1 MDVQQLHYAPLL
13 NQLHQRAV
21 RSVVSQLA
29 LRSKSL
35 THYLESQYFQ
45 PPGQEGS
52 LLADPVF
59 ESTFGWMPADETM
72 EDLRDKLISSPL
84 VDALSKAPVP
94 FRHQL
99 TAWRTILED
108 KKSLLVSS
116 GTGSGKTECFMVP
129 VLEDLI
135 RQQKST
141 RQSLTGTQAIFLY
154 PLNALI
160 NSQQERLRE
169 WTRGFKGKIRF
180 ALYNGET
187 RHTKYEIQED
197 QLKVP
202 EQALSREAIYEAP
215 PSIMVTNTTMLE
227 YMLIRRKDAPIIEKS
242 QGMLKYIV
250 LDEAHSYIGSQAA
263 ELALLLRR
271 VMQAFNV
278 GPGTDKPV
286 QIIAT
291 SATIGEDSPEG
302 NKELAKFVADLA
314 GVTERDVKVVRGYRQ
329 IPRVSESLIR
339 HEYPTSLTSLKSLS
353 PQDLYQQLCHYRVAQ
368 QLRQA
373 LTHPGRQAVR
383 LSELLNVARRT
394 WPDINH
400 RELLQLLDLMAR
412 SREGELA
419 FTPLR
424 MHGFIRTLAGLWAC
438 SNKQCSHK
446 AHELNQSDW
455 PFGQVWFEQRQYCDC
470 GAPVFE
476 VLRCS
481 GCGSAYLSAKE
492 EMRGDGTN
500 WLVAQPA
507 AAEVDE
513 FALDVDVYSEDE
525 DNDELDNNSQFDRLI
540 ASDGEKYIISLEET
554 TAGKIDSEAQKHYE
568 INLLR
573 PESRGEGRNNS
584 FACVCCGDTQRKN
597 NPLFRPLRLGAP
609 FFLNEIIPTLLEFS
623 PLPQTRE
630 EQLGPFNGR
639 RLLTFT
645 DSRQGTARIS
655 ARLQQDADKAT
666 LRALCY
672 QELANIT
679 EPSAKLSPA
688 HCALLEKVISQFS
701 VLPLKNSIDALKKA
715 MAANEELS
723 PTDIQ
728 ALKIIEPMVSSLST
742 EHAEAMQILQ
752 ANSGNQQKKT
762 MSWQT
767 LSEQLVGSVDLA
779 DRMRGSFKELSGLDL
794 TKQQFA
800 DFCLYSEFGRRPKN
814 AWTLESLGLVAI
826 HYPFIDKV
834 TTCPQDWKTLLP
846 DPDKQLA
853 EWRNLLK
860 ITLDFFI
867 RENSA
872 VFYENEQYPRW
883 MGARF
888 PVKMLQGPDKKN
900 KGQKR
905 DQLWPQIRDR
915 HYNRVI
921 KLLIA
926 VFPAIQPEQAH
937 WKSLV
942 NHLMIEV
949 WDAIRPCLRQFESG
963 YQLDIKQQA
972 EFYSPK
978 QVWRCPYTRRALD
991 VTLLGYSPYLPGS
1004 KEIAPEKAVLIEMPE
1019 LPVRHWRLS
1028 GGGEIAREERLEWLE
1043 SNALI
1048 QHAREEGLWS
1058 TRSDRL
1064 ALKDSW
1070 YRLEEHSAQ
1079 RTPEQNQFNEK
1090 QFKSGKVNVL
1100 NCSTTM
1106 EMGVDI
1112 GGMSLVAMNNVPPA
1126 PANYLQRAG
1135 RAGRRGESA
1144 SAAITLCKNTAHG
1157 MEVFKDP
1164 LWAFNT
1170 TASAPRVRFGSS
1182 SIVQRHVN
1190 ALVLGLFLRAEVP
1203 DATKLSCKWFFEGD
1217 ESQCLRFLH
1226 WLNHQADELADKL
1239 KRLTQGTVLK
1249 SLTATQLLT
1258 RTQAMMQQVDIRWR
1272 SQLAILLENIEALK
1286 ADNSAWEE
1294 TPAGKAIAYQ
1304 LRDYRGAYLFSKLI
1318 SEAFLPGHGFPVGVV
1333 NFNYLTADELEKRRA
1348 IKATQAD
1355 PNEGGESFSRRIEKL
1370 PSRDLPTALREY
1382 APGADVVLGGK
1393 VYRSSGIMLGKVLA
1407 SGQELSG
1414 DHHIPW
1420 FWHCRKCGAG
1430 ATSTTRPVE
1439 CSHCKADIQQL
1450 DVKRYL
1456 QPVGFATDIRYQAH
1470 NDVSMPAQ
1478 LPWKDPRVLVPSSV
1492 WVSLPDAGLGRYR
1505 FSHSGELFHFSEGE
1519 FGHGYAICLSCGRAE
1534 SQTQPQ
1540 RTPENLKNPERENTH
1555 YLLRGGSNDRQGSNK
1570 LCHGHV
1576 HKDLWLGYSSRTDMV
1591 ELQLND
1597 DNGLLIRDEVAARS
1611 LAVALREGLA
1621 HKLGIEN
1628 TELGVTTQQARDIN
1642 GYTGYS
1648 IFIYDNNAGGA
1659 GYAVQLIDHWAD
1671 VFNYARKL
1679 LDCSCDKF
1687 CHHCLLSYDSQHYVN
1702 RLDRHHALTLL
1713 TNVRLQR
1720 LNLAPE
1726 YQFFGDGSR
1735 VETNPLSLR
1744 IAQCLNSEI
1753 YDSCSL
1759 VLAGPQ
1765 EQWDFAQWPL
1775 FKELLQFASSGG
1787 NVELL
1792 VATPLANLTDSSRH
1806 QLSALAAMP
1815 GGRLQVKS
1823 IATAQLMQGKGRWL
1837 AQVTREGQSQQWAA
1851 DDSATVAPGELWG
1864 QSASSPVVTLKGTS
1878 GKTFSGQTLSAEDL
1892 LPALPTGAVR
1902 INLCEQLDGPLE
1914 GFGSR
1919 FWSLVTQQHA
1929 GWKQA
1934 FTRHK
1939 EITHVEYS
1947 DRYLNSPFT
1956 ARLLGEILTEL
1967 VEQGM
1972 AERASLTV
1980 CVKKLD
1986 YNSRQH
1992 DALYNAWLNEEDRQQ
2007 VVTTLLEEGYLG
2019 PAWPGAISWL
2029 TGDNQS
2035 TEHGR
2040 ELTVTFSDGSQ
2051 HYVLLDMGLSYWR
2064 CIEDTFFDFALRVP
2078 QQVERLANTRARA
2091 VAPGNDLRSY
2101 IIAG

>member
-187 RHTKYEIQED
+187 RHTKYEVQED

-394 WPDINH
+394 WPNIDH

-584 FACVCCGDTQRKN
+584 FACVCCGDSQRKN

-672 QELANIT
+672 QELANIN

-688 HCALLEKVISQFS
+688 HCALLESFIAQFS
-701 VLPLKNSIDALKKA
+701 ILPLKNSIDALKKA
-715 MAANEELS
+715 MVANEELS
-723 PTDIQ
+723 PADIQ
-728 ALKIIEPMVSSLST
+728 ALKIIEPMVSSLSPD
-742 EHAEAMQILQ
+742 HAEAMQILQ
-752 ANSGNQQKKT
+752 AHSGNQQKKT

-1048 QHAREEGLWS
+1048 QHAREE
-1058 TRSDRL
+1058 
-1064 ALKDSW
+1064 
-1070 YRLEEHSAQ
+1070 
-1079 RTPEQNQFNEK
+1079 
-1090 QFKSGKVNVL
+1090 
-1100 NCSTTM
+1100 
-1106 EMGVDI
+1106 
-1112 GGMSLVAMNNVPPA
+1112 
-1126 PANYLQRAG
+1126 
-1135 RAGRRGESA
+1135 
-1144 SAAITLCKNTAHG
+1144 
-1157 MEVFKDP
+1157 
-1164 LWAFNT
+1164 
-1170 TASAPRVRFGSS
+1170 
-1182 SIVQRHVN
+1182 
-1190 ALVLGLFLRAEVP
+1190 
-1203 DATKLSCKWFFEGD
+1203 
-1217 ESQCLRFLH
+1217 
-1226 WLNHQADELADKL
+1226 
-1239 KRLTQGTVLK
+1239 
-1249 SLTATQLLT
+1249 
-1258 RTQAMMQQVDIRWR
+1258 
-1272 SQLAILLENIEALK
+1272 
-1286 ADNSAWEE
+1286 
-1294 TPAGKAIAYQ
+1294 
-1304 LRDYRGAYLFSKLI
+1304 
-1318 SEAFLPGHGFPVGVV
+1318 
-1333 NFNYLTADELEKRRA
+1333 
-1348 IKATQAD
+1348 
-1355 PNEGGESFSRRIEKL
+1355 
-1370 PSRDLPTALREY
+1370 
-1382 APGADVVLGGK
+1382 
-1393 VYRSSGIMLGKVLA
+1393 
-1407 SGQELSG
+1407 
-1414 DHHIPW
+1414 
-1420 FWHCRKCGAG
+1420 
-1430 ATSTTRPVE
+1430 
-1439 CSHCKADIQQL
+1439 
-1450 DVKRYL
+1450 
-1456 QPVGFATDIRYQAH
+1456 
-1470 NDVSMPAQ
+1470 
-1478 LPWKDPRVLVPSSV
+1478 
-1492 WVSLPDAGLGRYR
+1492 
-1505 FSHSGELFHFSEGE
+1505 
-1519 FGHGYAICLSCGRAE
+1519 
-1534 SQTQPQ
+1534 
-1540 RTPENLKNPERENTH
+1540 
-1555 YLLRGGSNDRQGSNK
+1555 
-1570 LCHGHV
+1570 
-1576 HKDLWLGYSSRTDMV
+1576 
-1591 ELQLND
+1591 
-1597 DNGLLIRDEVAARS
+1597 
-1611 LAVALREGLA
+1611 
-1621 HKLGIEN
+1621 
-1628 TELGVTTQQARDIN
+1628 
-1642 GYTGYS
+1642 
-1648 IFIYDNNAGGA
+1648 
-1659 GYAVQLIDHWAD
+1659 
-1671 VFNYARKL
+1671 
-1679 LDCSCDKF
+1679 
-1687 CHHCLLSYDSQHYVN
+1687 
-1702 RLDRHHALTLL
+1702 
-1713 TNVRLQR
+1713 
-1720 LNLAPE
+1720 
-1726 YQFFGDGSR
+1726 
-1735 VETNPLSLR
+1735 
-1744 IAQCLNSEI
+1744 
-1753 YDSCSL
+1753 
-1759 VLAGPQ
+1759 
-1765 EQWDFAQWPL
+1765 
-1775 FKELLQFASSGG
+1775 
-1787 NVELL
+1787 
-1792 VATPLANLTDSSRH
+1792 
-1806 QLSALAAMP
+1806 
-1815 GGRLQVKS
+1815 
-1823 IATAQLMQGKGRWL
+1823 
-1837 AQVTREGQSQQWAA
+1837 
-1851 DDSATVAPGELWG
+1851 
-1864 QSASSPVVTLKGTS
+1864 
-1878 GKTFSGQTLSAEDL
+1878 
-1892 LPALPTGAVR
+1892 
-1902 INLCEQLDGPLE
+1902 
-1914 GFGSR
+1914 
-1919 FWSLVTQQHA
+1919 
-1929 GWKQA
+1929 
-1934 FTRHK
+1934 
-1939 EITHVEYS
+1939 
-1947 DRYLNSPFT
+1947 
-1956 ARLLGEILTEL
+1956 
-1967 VEQGM
+1967 
-1972 AERASLTV
+1972 
-1980 CVKKLD
+1980 
-1986 YNSRQH
+1986 
-1992 DALYNAWLNEEDRQQ
+1992 
-2007 VVTTLLEEGYLG
+2007 
-2019 PAWPGAISWL
+2019 
-2029 TGDNQS
+2029 
-2035 TEHGR
+2035 
-2040 ELTVTFSDGSQ
+2040 
-2051 HYVLLDMGLSYWR
+2051 
-2064 CIEDTFFDFALRVP
+2064 
-2078 QQVERLANTRARA
+2078 
-2091 VAPGNDLRSY
+2091 
-2101 IIAG
+2101 

>member
-59 ESTFGWMPADETM
+59 ESTFGWMPEDETM

-728 ALKIIEPMVSSLST
+728 ALKIIEPMVSSLSPD
-742 EHAEAMQILQ
+742 HAEAMQILQ

-1126 PANYLQRAG
+1126 R
-1135 RAGRRGESA
+1135 
-1144 SAAITLCKNTAHG
+1144 
-1157 MEVFKDP
+1157 
-1164 LWAFNT
+1164 
-1170 TASAPRVRFGSS
+1170 
-1182 SIVQRHVN
+1182 
-1190 ALVLGLFLRAEVP
+1190 
-1203 DATKLSCKWFFEGD
+1203 
-1217 ESQCLRFLH
+1217 
-1226 WLNHQADELADKL
+1226 
-1239 KRLTQGTVLK
+1239 
-1249 SLTATQLLT
+1249 
-1258 RTQAMMQQVDIRWR
+1258 
-1272 SQLAILLENIEALK
+1272 
-1286 ADNSAWEE
+1286 
-1294 TPAGKAIAYQ
+1294 
-1304 LRDYRGAYLFSKLI
+1304 
-1318 SEAFLPGHGFPVGVV
+1318 
-1333 NFNYLTADELEKRRA
+1333 
-1348 IKATQAD
+1348 
-1355 PNEGGESFSRRIEKL
+1355 
-1370 PSRDLPTALREY
+1370 
-1382 APGADVVLGGK
+1382 
-1393 VYRSSGIMLGKVLA
+1393 
-1407 SGQELSG
+1407 
-1414 DHHIPW
+1414 
-1420 FWHCRKCGAG
+1420 
-1430 ATSTTRPVE
+1430 
-1439 CSHCKADIQQL
+1439 
-1450 DVKRYL
+1450 
-1456 QPVGFATDIRYQAH
+1456 
-1470 NDVSMPAQ
+1470 
-1478 LPWKDPRVLVPSSV
+1478 
-1492 WVSLPDAGLGRYR
+1492 
-1505 FSHSGELFHFSEGE
+1505 
-1519 FGHGYAICLSCGRAE
+1519 
-1534 SQTQPQ
+1534 
-1540 RTPENLKNPERENTH
+1540 
-1555 YLLRGGSNDRQGSNK
+1555 
-1570 LCHGHV
+1570 
-1576 HKDLWLGYSSRTDMV
+1576 
-1591 ELQLND
+1591 
-1597 DNGLLIRDEVAARS
+1597 
-1611 LAVALREGLA
+1611 
-1621 HKLGIEN
+1621 
-1628 TELGVTTQQARDIN
+1628 
-1642 GYTGYS
+1642 
-1648 IFIYDNNAGGA
+1648 
-1659 GYAVQLIDHWAD
+1659 
-1671 VFNYARKL
+1671 
-1679 LDCSCDKF
+1679 
-1687 CHHCLLSYDSQHYVN
+1687 
-1702 RLDRHHALTLL
+1702 
-1713 TNVRLQR
+1713 
-1720 LNLAPE
+1720 
-1726 YQFFGDGSR
+1726 
-1735 VETNPLSLR
+1735 
-1744 IAQCLNSEI
+1744 
-1753 YDSCSL
+1753 
-1759 VLAGPQ
+1759 
-1765 EQWDFAQWPL
+1765 
-1775 FKELLQFASSGG
+1775 
-1787 NVELL
+1787 
-1792 VATPLANLTDSSRH
+1792 
-1806 QLSALAAMP
+1806 
-1815 GGRLQVKS
+1815 
-1823 IATAQLMQGKGRWL
+1823 
-1837 AQVTREGQSQQWAA
+1837 
-1851 DDSATVAPGELWG
+1851 
-1864 QSASSPVVTLKGTS
+1864 
-1878 GKTFSGQTLSAEDL
+1878 
-1892 LPALPTGAVR
+1892 
-1902 INLCEQLDGPLE
+1902 
-1914 GFGSR
+1914 
-1919 FWSLVTQQHA
+1919 
-1929 GWKQA
+1929 
-1934 FTRHK
+1934 
-1939 EITHVEYS
+1939 
-1947 DRYLNSPFT
+1947 
-1956 ARLLGEILTEL
+1956 
-1967 VEQGM
+1967 
-1972 AERASLTV
+1972 
-1980 CVKKLD
+1980 
-1986 YNSRQH
+1986 
-1992 DALYNAWLNEEDRQQ
+1992 
-2007 VVTTLLEEGYLG
+2007 
-2019 PAWPGAISWL
+2019 
-2029 TGDNQS
+2029 
-2035 TEHGR
+2035 
-2040 ELTVTFSDGSQ
+2040 
-2051 HYVLLDMGLSYWR
+2051 
-2064 CIEDTFFDFALRVP
+2064 
-2078 QQVERLANTRARA
+2078 
-2091 VAPGNDLRSY
+2091 
-2101 IIAG
+2101 

>member
-1100 NCSTTM
+1100 N
-1106 EMGVDI
+1106 
-1112 GGMSLVAMNNVPPA
+1112 
-1126 PANYLQRAG
+1126 
-1135 RAGRRGESA
+1135 
-1144 SAAITLCKNTAHG
+1144 
-1157 MEVFKDP
+1157 
-1164 LWAFNT
+1164 
-1170 TASAPRVRFGSS
+1170 
-1182 SIVQRHVN
+1182 
-1190 ALVLGLFLRAEVP
+1190 
-1203 DATKLSCKWFFEGD
+1203 
-1217 ESQCLRFLH
+1217 
-1226 WLNHQADELADKL
+1226 
-1239 KRLTQGTVLK
+1239 
-1249 SLTATQLLT
+1249 
-1258 RTQAMMQQVDIRWR
+1258 
-1272 SQLAILLENIEALK
+1272 
-1286 ADNSAWEE
+1286 
-1294 TPAGKAIAYQ
+1294 
-1304 LRDYRGAYLFSKLI
+1304 
-1318 SEAFLPGHGFPVGVV
+1318 
-1333 NFNYLTADELEKRRA
+1333 
-1348 IKATQAD
+1348 
-1355 PNEGGESFSRRIEKL
+1355 
-1370 PSRDLPTALREY
+1370 
-1382 APGADVVLGGK
+1382 
-1393 VYRSSGIMLGKVLA
+1393 
-1407 SGQELSG
+1407 
-1414 DHHIPW
+1414 
-1420 FWHCRKCGAG
+1420 
-1430 ATSTTRPVE
+1430 
-1439 CSHCKADIQQL
+1439 
-1450 DVKRYL
+1450 
-1456 QPVGFATDIRYQAH
+1456 
-1470 NDVSMPAQ
+1470 
-1478 LPWKDPRVLVPSSV
+1478 
-1492 WVSLPDAGLGRYR
+1492 
-1505 FSHSGELFHFSEGE
+1505 
-1519 FGHGYAICLSCGRAE
+1519 
-1534 SQTQPQ
+1534 
-1540 RTPENLKNPERENTH
+1540 
-1555 YLLRGGSNDRQGSNK
+1555 
-1570 LCHGHV
+1570 
-1576 HKDLWLGYSSRTDMV
+1576 
-1591 ELQLND
+1591 
-1597 DNGLLIRDEVAARS
+1597 
-1611 LAVALREGLA
+1611 
-1621 HKLGIEN
+1621 
-1628 TELGVTTQQARDIN
+1628 
-1642 GYTGYS
+1642 
-1648 IFIYDNNAGGA
+1648 
-1659 GYAVQLIDHWAD
+1659 
-1671 VFNYARKL
+1671 
-1679 LDCSCDKF
+1679 
-1687 CHHCLLSYDSQHYVN
+1687 
-1702 RLDRHHALTLL
+1702 
-1713 TNVRLQR
+1713 
-1720 LNLAPE
+1720 
-1726 YQFFGDGSR
+1726 
-1735 VETNPLSLR
+1735 
-1744 IAQCLNSEI
+1744 
-1753 YDSCSL
+1753 
-1759 VLAGPQ
+1759 
-1765 EQWDFAQWPL
+1765 
-1775 FKELLQFASSGG
+1775 
-1787 NVELL
+1787 
-1792 VATPLANLTDSSRH
+1792 
-1806 QLSALAAMP
+1806 
-1815 GGRLQVKS
+1815 
-1823 IATAQLMQGKGRWL
+1823 
-1837 AQVTREGQSQQWAA
+1837 
-1851 DDSATVAPGELWG
+1851 
-1864 QSASSPVVTLKGTS
+1864 
-1878 GKTFSGQTLSAEDL
+1878 
-1892 LPALPTGAVR
+1892 
-1902 INLCEQLDGPLE
+1902 
-1914 GFGSR
+1914 
-1919 FWSLVTQQHA
+1919 
-1929 GWKQA
+1929 
-1934 FTRHK
+1934 
-1939 EITHVEYS
+1939 
-1947 DRYLNSPFT
+1947 
-1956 ARLLGEILTEL
+1956 
-1967 VEQGM
+1967 
-1972 AERASLTV
+1972 
-1980 CVKKLD
+1980 
-1986 YNSRQH
+1986 
-1992 DALYNAWLNEEDRQQ
+1992 
-2007 VVTTLLEEGYLG
+2007 
-2019 PAWPGAISWL
+2019 
-2029 TGDNQS
+2029 
-2035 TEHGR
+2035 
-2040 ELTVTFSDGSQ
+2040 
-2051 HYVLLDMGLSYWR
+2051 
-2064 CIEDTFFDFALRVP
+2064 
-2078 QQVERLANTRARA
+2078 
-2091 VAPGNDLRSY
+2091 
-2101 IIAG
+2101 

>member
-1100 NCSTTM
+1100 
-1106 EMGVDI
+1106 
-1112 GGMSLVAMNNVPPA
+1112 
-1126 PANYLQRAG
+1126 
-1135 RAGRRGESA
+1135 
-1144 SAAITLCKNTAHG
+1144 
-1157 MEVFKDP
+1157 
-1164 LWAFNT
+1164 
-1170 TASAPRVRFGSS
+1170 
-1182 SIVQRHVN
+1182 
-1190 ALVLGLFLRAEVP
+1190 
-1203 DATKLSCKWFFEGD
+1203 
-1217 ESQCLRFLH
+1217 
-1226 WLNHQADELADKL
+1226 
-1239 KRLTQGTVLK
+1239 
-1249 SLTATQLLT
+1249 
-1258 RTQAMMQQVDIRWR
+1258 
-1272 SQLAILLENIEALK
+1272 
-1286 ADNSAWEE
+1286 
-1294 TPAGKAIAYQ
+1294 
-1304 LRDYRGAYLFSKLI
+1304 
-1318 SEAFLPGHGFPVGVV
+1318 
-1333 NFNYLTADELEKRRA
+1333 
-1348 IKATQAD
+1348 
-1355 PNEGGESFSRRIEKL
+1355 
-1370 PSRDLPTALREY
+1370 
-1382 APGADVVLGGK
+1382 
-1393 VYRSSGIMLGKVLA
+1393 
-1407 SGQELSG
+1407 
-1414 DHHIPW
+1414 
-1420 FWHCRKCGAG
+1420 
-1430 ATSTTRPVE
+1430 
-1439 CSHCKADIQQL
+1439 
-1450 DVKRYL
+1450 
-1456 QPVGFATDIRYQAH
+1456 
-1470 NDVSMPAQ
+1470 
-1478 LPWKDPRVLVPSSV
+1478 
-1492 WVSLPDAGLGRYR
+1492 
-1505 FSHSGELFHFSEGE
+1505 
-1519 FGHGYAICLSCGRAE
+1519 
-1534 SQTQPQ
+1534 
-1540 RTPENLKNPERENTH
+1540 
-1555 YLLRGGSNDRQGSNK
+1555 
-1570 LCHGHV
+1570 
-1576 HKDLWLGYSSRTDMV
+1576 
-1591 ELQLND
+1591 
-1597 DNGLLIRDEVAARS
+1597 
-1611 LAVALREGLA
+1611 
-1621 HKLGIEN
+1621 
-1628 TELGVTTQQARDIN
+1628 
-1642 GYTGYS
+1642 
-1648 IFIYDNNAGGA
+1648 
-1659 GYAVQLIDHWAD
+1659 
-1671 VFNYARKL
+1671 
-1679 LDCSCDKF
+1679 
-1687 CHHCLLSYDSQHYVN
+1687 
-1702 RLDRHHALTLL
+1702 
-1713 TNVRLQR
+1713 
-1720 LNLAPE
+1720 
-1726 YQFFGDGSR
+1726 
-1735 VETNPLSLR
+1735 
-1744 IAQCLNSEI
+1744 
-1753 YDSCSL
+1753 
-1759 VLAGPQ
+1759 
-1765 EQWDFAQWPL
+1765 
-1775 FKELLQFASSGG
+1775 
-1787 NVELL
+1787 
-1792 VATPLANLTDSSRH
+1792 
-1806 QLSALAAMP
+1806 
-1815 GGRLQVKS
+1815 
-1823 IATAQLMQGKGRWL
+1823 
-1837 AQVTREGQSQQWAA
+1837 
-1851 DDSATVAPGELWG
+1851 
-1864 QSASSPVVTLKGTS
+1864 
-1878 GKTFSGQTLSAEDL
+1878 
-1892 LPALPTGAVR
+1892 
-1902 INLCEQLDGPLE
+1902 
-1914 GFGSR
+1914 
-1919 FWSLVTQQHA
+1919 
-1929 GWKQA
+1929 
-1934 FTRHK
+1934 
-1939 EITHVEYS
+1939 
-1947 DRYLNSPFT
+1947 
-1956 ARLLGEILTEL
+1956 
-1967 VEQGM
+1967 
-1972 AERASLTV
+1972 
-1980 CVKKLD
+1980 
-1986 YNSRQH
+1986 
-1992 DALYNAWLNEEDRQQ
+1992 
-2007 VVTTLLEEGYLG
+2007 
-2019 PAWPGAISWL
+2019 
-2029 TGDNQS
+2029 
-2035 TEHGR
+2035 
-2040 ELTVTFSDGSQ
+2040 
-2051 HYVLLDMGLSYWR
+2051 
-2064 CIEDTFFDFALRVP
+2064 
-2078 QQVERLANTRARA
+2078 
-2091 VAPGNDLRSY
+2091 
-2101 IIAG
+2101 

>member
-1090 QFKSGKVNVL
+1090 QFKSGKVNV
-1100 NCSTTM
+1100 
-1106 EMGVDI
+1106 
-1112 GGMSLVAMNNVPPA
+1112 
-1126 PANYLQRAG
+1126 
-1135 RAGRRGESA
+1135 
-1144 SAAITLCKNTAHG
+1144 
-1157 MEVFKDP
+1157 
-1164 LWAFNT
+1164 
-1170 TASAPRVRFGSS
+1170 
-1182 SIVQRHVN
+1182 
-1190 ALVLGLFLRAEVP
+1190 
-1203 DATKLSCKWFFEGD
+1203 
-1217 ESQCLRFLH
+1217 
-1226 WLNHQADELADKL
+1226 
-1239 KRLTQGTVLK
+1239 
-1249 SLTATQLLT
+1249 
-1258 RTQAMMQQVDIRWR
+1258 
-1272 SQLAILLENIEALK
+1272 
-1286 ADNSAWEE
+1286 
-1294 TPAGKAIAYQ
+1294 
-1304 LRDYRGAYLFSKLI
+1304 
-1318 SEAFLPGHGFPVGVV
+1318 
-1333 NFNYLTADELEKRRA
+1333 
-1348 IKATQAD
+1348 
-1355 PNEGGESFSRRIEKL
+1355 
-1370 PSRDLPTALREY
+1370 
-1382 APGADVVLGGK
+1382 
-1393 VYRSSGIMLGKVLA
+1393 
-1407 SGQELSG
+1407 
-1414 DHHIPW
+1414 
-1420 FWHCRKCGAG
+1420 
-1430 ATSTTRPVE
+1430 
-1439 CSHCKADIQQL
+1439 
-1450 DVKRYL
+1450 
-1456 QPVGFATDIRYQAH
+1456 
-1470 NDVSMPAQ
+1470 
-1478 LPWKDPRVLVPSSV
+1478 
-1492 WVSLPDAGLGRYR
+1492 
-1505 FSHSGELFHFSEGE
+1505 
-1519 FGHGYAICLSCGRAE
+1519 
-1534 SQTQPQ
+1534 
-1540 RTPENLKNPERENTH
+1540 
-1555 YLLRGGSNDRQGSNK
+1555 
-1570 LCHGHV
+1570 
-1576 HKDLWLGYSSRTDMV
+1576 
-1591 ELQLND
+1591 
-1597 DNGLLIRDEVAARS
+1597 
-1611 LAVALREGLA
+1611 
-1621 HKLGIEN
+1621 
-1628 TELGVTTQQARDIN
+1628 
-1642 GYTGYS
+1642 
-1648 IFIYDNNAGGA
+1648 
-1659 GYAVQLIDHWAD
+1659 
-1671 VFNYARKL
+1671 
-1679 LDCSCDKF
+1679 
-1687 CHHCLLSYDSQHYVN
+1687 
-1702 RLDRHHALTLL
+1702 
-1713 TNVRLQR
+1713 
-1720 LNLAPE
+1720 
-1726 YQFFGDGSR
+1726 
-1735 VETNPLSLR
+1735 
-1744 IAQCLNSEI
+1744 
-1753 YDSCSL
+1753 
-1759 VLAGPQ
+1759 
-1765 EQWDFAQWPL
+1765 
-1775 FKELLQFASSGG
+1775 
-1787 NVELL
+1787 
-1792 VATPLANLTDSSRH
+1792 
-1806 QLSALAAMP
+1806 
-1815 GGRLQVKS
+1815 
-1823 IATAQLMQGKGRWL
+1823 
-1837 AQVTREGQSQQWAA
+1837 
-1851 DDSATVAPGELWG
+1851 
-1864 QSASSPVVTLKGTS
+1864 
-1878 GKTFSGQTLSAEDL
+1878 
-1892 LPALPTGAVR
+1892 
-1902 INLCEQLDGPLE
+1902 
-1914 GFGSR
+1914 
-1919 FWSLVTQQHA
+1919 
-1929 GWKQA
+1929 
-1934 FTRHK
+1934 
-1939 EITHVEYS
+1939 
-1947 DRYLNSPFT
+1947 
-1956 ARLLGEILTEL
+1956 
-1967 VEQGM
+1967 
-1972 AERASLTV
+1972 
-1980 CVKKLD
+1980 
-1986 YNSRQH
+1986 
-1992 DALYNAWLNEEDRQQ
+1992 
-2007 VVTTLLEEGYLG
+2007 
-2019 PAWPGAISWL
+2019 
-2029 TGDNQS
+2029 
-2035 TEHGR
+2035 
-2040 ELTVTFSDGSQ
+2040 
-2051 HYVLLDMGLSYWR
+2051 
-2064 CIEDTFFDFALRVP
+2064 
-2078 QQVERLANTRARA
+2078 
-2091 VAPGNDLRSY
+2091 
-2101 IIAG
+2101 

>member
-728 ALKIIEPMVSSLST
+728 ALKIIEPMVSSLSPD
-742 EHAEAMQILQ
+742 HAEAMQILQ

-1112 GGMSLVAMNNVPPA
+1112 GGMSLVAMNNVPP
-1126 PANYLQRAG
+1126 
-1135 RAGRRGESA
+1135 
-1144 SAAITLCKNTAHG
+1144 
-1157 MEVFKDP
+1157 
-1164 LWAFNT
+1164 
-1170 TASAPRVRFGSS
+1170 
-1182 SIVQRHVN
+1182 
-1190 ALVLGLFLRAEVP
+1190 
-1203 DATKLSCKWFFEGD
+1203 
-1217 ESQCLRFLH
+1217 
-1226 WLNHQADELADKL
+1226 
-1239 KRLTQGTVLK
+1239 
-1249 SLTATQLLT
+1249 
-1258 RTQAMMQQVDIRWR
+1258 
-1272 SQLAILLENIEALK
+1272 
-1286 ADNSAWEE
+1286 
-1294 TPAGKAIAYQ
+1294 
-1304 LRDYRGAYLFSKLI
+1304 
-1318 SEAFLPGHGFPVGVV
+1318 
-1333 NFNYLTADELEKRRA
+1333 
-1348 IKATQAD
+1348 
-1355 PNEGGESFSRRIEKL
+1355 
-1370 PSRDLPTALREY
+1370 
-1382 APGADVVLGGK
+1382 
-1393 VYRSSGIMLGKVLA
+1393 
-1407 SGQELSG
+1407 
-1414 DHHIPW
+1414 
-1420 FWHCRKCGAG
+1420 
-1430 ATSTTRPVE
+1430 
-1439 CSHCKADIQQL
+1439 
-1450 DVKRYL
+1450 
-1456 QPVGFATDIRYQAH
+1456 
-1470 NDVSMPAQ
+1470 
-1478 LPWKDPRVLVPSSV
+1478 
-1492 WVSLPDAGLGRYR
+1492 
-1505 FSHSGELFHFSEGE
+1505 
-1519 FGHGYAICLSCGRAE
+1519 
-1534 SQTQPQ
+1534 
-1540 RTPENLKNPERENTH
+1540 
-1555 YLLRGGSNDRQGSNK
+1555 
-1570 LCHGHV
+1570 
-1576 HKDLWLGYSSRTDMV
+1576 
-1591 ELQLND
+1591 
-1597 DNGLLIRDEVAARS
+1597 
-1611 LAVALREGLA
+1611 
-1621 HKLGIEN
+1621 
-1628 TELGVTTQQARDIN
+1628 
-1642 GYTGYS
+1642 
-1648 IFIYDNNAGGA
+1648 
-1659 GYAVQLIDHWAD
+1659 
-1671 VFNYARKL
+1671 
-1679 LDCSCDKF
+1679 
-1687 CHHCLLSYDSQHYVN
+1687 
-1702 RLDRHHALTLL
+1702 
-1713 TNVRLQR
+1713 
-1720 LNLAPE
+1720 
-1726 YQFFGDGSR
+1726 
-1735 VETNPLSLR
+1735 
-1744 IAQCLNSEI
+1744 
-1753 YDSCSL
+1753 
-1759 VLAGPQ
+1759 
-1765 EQWDFAQWPL
+1765 
-1775 FKELLQFASSGG
+1775 
-1787 NVELL
+1787 
-1792 VATPLANLTDSSRH
+1792 
-1806 QLSALAAMP
+1806 
-1815 GGRLQVKS
+1815 
-1823 IATAQLMQGKGRWL
+1823 
-1837 AQVTREGQSQQWAA
+1837 
-1851 DDSATVAPGELWG
+1851 
-1864 QSASSPVVTLKGTS
+1864 
-1878 GKTFSGQTLSAEDL
+1878 
-1892 LPALPTGAVR
+1892 
-1902 INLCEQLDGPLE
+1902 
-1914 GFGSR
+1914 
-1919 FWSLVTQQHA
+1919 
-1929 GWKQA
+1929 
-1934 FTRHK
+1934 
-1939 EITHVEYS
+1939 
-1947 DRYLNSPFT
+1947 
-1956 ARLLGEILTEL
+1956 
-1967 VEQGM
+1967 
-1972 AERASLTV
+1972 
-1980 CVKKLD
+1980 
-1986 YNSRQH
+1986 
-1992 DALYNAWLNEEDRQQ
+1992 
-2007 VVTTLLEEGYLG
+2007 
-2019 PAWPGAISWL
+2019 
-2029 TGDNQS
+2029 
-2035 TEHGR
+2035 
-2040 ELTVTFSDGSQ
+2040 
-2051 HYVLLDMGLSYWR
+2051 
-2064 CIEDTFFDFALRVP
+2064 
-2078 QQVERLANTRARA
+2078 
-2091 VAPGNDLRSY
+2091 
-2101 IIAG
+2101 

>member
-728 ALKIIEPMVSSLST
+728 ALKIIEPMVSSLSPD
-742 EHAEAMQILQ
+742 HAEAMQILQ

-1106 EMGVDI
+1106 EMGWI
-1112 GGMSLVAMNNVPPA
+1112 LVV
-1126 PANYLQRAG
+1126 
-1135 RAGRRGESA
+1135 
-1144 SAAITLCKNTAHG
+1144 
-1157 MEVFKDP
+1157 
-1164 LWAFNT
+1164 
-1170 TASAPRVRFGSS
+1170 
-1182 SIVQRHVN
+1182 
-1190 ALVLGLFLRAEVP
+1190 
-1203 DATKLSCKWFFEGD
+1203 
-1217 ESQCLRFLH
+1217 
-1226 WLNHQADELADKL
+1226 
-1239 KRLTQGTVLK
+1239 
-1249 SLTATQLLT
+1249 
-1258 RTQAMMQQVDIRWR
+1258 
-1272 SQLAILLENIEALK
+1272 
-1286 ADNSAWEE
+1286 
-1294 TPAGKAIAYQ
+1294 
-1304 LRDYRGAYLFSKLI
+1304 
-1318 SEAFLPGHGFPVGVV
+1318 
-1333 NFNYLTADELEKRRA
+1333 
-1348 IKATQAD
+1348 
-1355 PNEGGESFSRRIEKL
+1355 
-1370 PSRDLPTALREY
+1370 
-1382 APGADVVLGGK
+1382 
-1393 VYRSSGIMLGKVLA
+1393 
-1407 SGQELSG
+1407 
-1414 DHHIPW
+1414 
-1420 FWHCRKCGAG
+1420 
-1430 ATSTTRPVE
+1430 
-1439 CSHCKADIQQL
+1439 
-1450 DVKRYL
+1450 
-1456 QPVGFATDIRYQAH
+1456 
-1470 NDVSMPAQ
+1470 
-1478 LPWKDPRVLVPSSV
+1478 
-1492 WVSLPDAGLGRYR
+1492 
-1505 FSHSGELFHFSEGE
+1505 
-1519 FGHGYAICLSCGRAE
+1519 
-1534 SQTQPQ
+1534 
-1540 RTPENLKNPERENTH
+1540 
-1555 YLLRGGSNDRQGSNK
+1555 
-1570 LCHGHV
+1570 
-1576 HKDLWLGYSSRTDMV
+1576 
-1591 ELQLND
+1591 
-1597 DNGLLIRDEVAARS
+1597 
-1611 LAVALREGLA
+1611 
-1621 HKLGIEN
+1621 
-1628 TELGVTTQQARDIN
+1628 
-1642 GYTGYS
+1642 
-1648 IFIYDNNAGGA
+1648 
-1659 GYAVQLIDHWAD
+1659 
-1671 VFNYARKL
+1671 
-1679 LDCSCDKF
+1679 
-1687 CHHCLLSYDSQHYVN
+1687 
-1702 RLDRHHALTLL
+1702 
-1713 TNVRLQR
+1713 
-1720 LNLAPE
+1720 
-1726 YQFFGDGSR
+1726 
-1735 VETNPLSLR
+1735 
-1744 IAQCLNSEI
+1744 
-1753 YDSCSL
+1753 
-1759 VLAGPQ
+1759 
-1765 EQWDFAQWPL
+1765 
-1775 FKELLQFASSGG
+1775 
-1787 NVELL
+1787 
-1792 VATPLANLTDSSRH
+1792 
-1806 QLSALAAMP
+1806 
-1815 GGRLQVKS
+1815 
-1823 IATAQLMQGKGRWL
+1823 
-1837 AQVTREGQSQQWAA
+1837 
-1851 DDSATVAPGELWG
+1851 
-1864 QSASSPVVTLKGTS
+1864 
-1878 GKTFSGQTLSAEDL
+1878 
-1892 LPALPTGAVR
+1892 
-1902 INLCEQLDGPLE
+1902 
-1914 GFGSR
+1914 
-1919 FWSLVTQQHA
+1919 
-1929 GWKQA
+1929 
-1934 FTRHK
+1934 
-1939 EITHVEYS
+1939 
-1947 DRYLNSPFT
+1947 
-1956 ARLLGEILTEL
+1956 
-1967 VEQGM
+1967 
-1972 AERASLTV
+1972 
-1980 CVKKLD
+1980 
-1986 YNSRQH
+1986 
-1992 DALYNAWLNEEDRQQ
+1992 
-2007 VVTTLLEEGYLG
+2007 
-2019 PAWPGAISWL
+2019 
-2029 TGDNQS
+2029 
-2035 TEHGR
+2035 
-2040 ELTVTFSDGSQ
+2040 
-2051 HYVLLDMGLSYWR
+2051 
-2064 CIEDTFFDFALRVP
+2064 
-2078 QQVERLANTRARA
+2078 
-2091 VAPGNDLRSY
+2091 
-2101 IIAG
+2101 

>member
-187 RHTKYEIQED
+187 RHTKYEVQED

-492 EMRGDGTN
+492 EVRGDGTN

-540 ASDGEKYIISLEET
+540 AIDGEKYIISLEET

-672 QELANIT
+672 QELANIN

-688 HCALLEKVISQFS
+688 HCALLESFITQFS
-701 VLPLKNSIDALKKA
+701 ILPLKNSIDALKKA
-715 MAANEELS
+715 MVANEELS
-723 PTDIQ
+723 PADIQ
-728 ALKIIEPMVSSLST
+728 ALKIIEPMVSSLSPD
-742 EHAEAMQILQ
+742 HAEAMQILQ

-1070 YRLEEHSAQ
+1070 YRLEE
-1079 RTPEQNQFNEK
+1079 
-1090 QFKSGKVNVL
+1090 
-1100 NCSTTM
+1100 
-1106 EMGVDI
+1106 
-1112 GGMSLVAMNNVPPA
+1112 
-1126 PANYLQRAG
+1126 
-1135 RAGRRGESA
+1135 
-1144 SAAITLCKNTAHG
+1144 
-1157 MEVFKDP
+1157 
-1164 LWAFNT
+1164 
-1170 TASAPRVRFGSS
+1170 
-1182 SIVQRHVN
+1182 
-1190 ALVLGLFLRAEVP
+1190 
-1203 DATKLSCKWFFEGD
+1203 
-1217 ESQCLRFLH
+1217 
-1226 WLNHQADELADKL
+1226 
-1239 KRLTQGTVLK
+1239 
-1249 SLTATQLLT
+1249 
-1258 RTQAMMQQVDIRWR
+1258 
-1272 SQLAILLENIEALK
+1272 
-1286 ADNSAWEE
+1286 
-1294 TPAGKAIAYQ
+1294 
-1304 LRDYRGAYLFSKLI
+1304 
-1318 SEAFLPGHGFPVGVV
+1318 
-1333 NFNYLTADELEKRRA
+1333 
-1348 IKATQAD
+1348 
-1355 PNEGGESFSRRIEKL
+1355 
-1370 PSRDLPTALREY
+1370 
-1382 APGADVVLGGK
+1382 
-1393 VYRSSGIMLGKVLA
+1393 
-1407 SGQELSG
+1407 
-1414 DHHIPW
+1414 
-1420 FWHCRKCGAG
+1420 
-1430 ATSTTRPVE
+1430 
-1439 CSHCKADIQQL
+1439 
-1450 DVKRYL
+1450 
-1456 QPVGFATDIRYQAH
+1456 
-1470 NDVSMPAQ
+1470 
-1478 LPWKDPRVLVPSSV
+1478 
-1492 WVSLPDAGLGRYR
+1492 
-1505 FSHSGELFHFSEGE
+1505 
-1519 FGHGYAICLSCGRAE
+1519 
-1534 SQTQPQ
+1534 
-1540 RTPENLKNPERENTH
+1540 
-1555 YLLRGGSNDRQGSNK
+1555 
-1570 LCHGHV
+1570 
-1576 HKDLWLGYSSRTDMV
+1576 
-1591 ELQLND
+1591 
-1597 DNGLLIRDEVAARS
+1597 
-1611 LAVALREGLA
+1611 
-1621 HKLGIEN
+1621 
-1628 TELGVTTQQARDIN
+1628 
-1642 GYTGYS
+1642 
-1648 IFIYDNNAGGA
+1648 
-1659 GYAVQLIDHWAD
+1659 
-1671 VFNYARKL
+1671 
-1679 LDCSCDKF
+1679 
-1687 CHHCLLSYDSQHYVN
+1687 
-1702 RLDRHHALTLL
+1702 
-1713 TNVRLQR
+1713 
-1720 LNLAPE
+1720 
-1726 YQFFGDGSR
+1726 
-1735 VETNPLSLR
+1735 
-1744 IAQCLNSEI
+1744 
-1753 YDSCSL
+1753 
-1759 VLAGPQ
+1759 
-1765 EQWDFAQWPL
+1765 
-1775 FKELLQFASSGG
+1775 
-1787 NVELL
+1787 
-1792 VATPLANLTDSSRH
+1792 
-1806 QLSALAAMP
+1806 
-1815 GGRLQVKS
+1815 
-1823 IATAQLMQGKGRWL
+1823 
-1837 AQVTREGQSQQWAA
+1837 
-1851 DDSATVAPGELWG
+1851 
-1864 QSASSPVVTLKGTS
+1864 
-1878 GKTFSGQTLSAEDL
+1878 
-1892 LPALPTGAVR
+1892 
-1902 INLCEQLDGPLE
+1902 
-1914 GFGSR
+1914 
-1919 FWSLVTQQHA
+1919 
-1929 GWKQA
+1929 
-1934 FTRHK
+1934 
-1939 EITHVEYS
+1939 
-1947 DRYLNSPFT
+1947 
-1956 ARLLGEILTEL
+1956 
-1967 VEQGM
+1967 
-1972 AERASLTV
+1972 
-1980 CVKKLD
+1980 
-1986 YNSRQH
+1986 
-1992 DALYNAWLNEEDRQQ
+1992 
-2007 VVTTLLEEGYLG
+2007 
-2019 PAWPGAISWL
+2019 
-2029 TGDNQS
+2029 
-2035 TEHGR
+2035 
-2040 ELTVTFSDGSQ
+2040 
-2051 HYVLLDMGLSYWR
+2051 
-2064 CIEDTFFDFALRVP
+2064 
-2078 QQVERLANTRARA
+2078 
-2091 VAPGNDLRSY
+2091 
-2101 IIAG
+2101 

>member
-728 ALKIIEPMVSSLST
+728 ALKIIEPMVSSLSPD
-742 EHAEAMQILQ
+742 HAEAMQIIQ

-1112 GGMSLVAMNNVPPA
+1112 GGMSLVAMN
-1126 PANYLQRAG
+1126 QR
-1135 RAGRRGESA
+1135 
-1144 SAAITLCKNTAHG
+1144 
-1157 MEVFKDP
+1157 
-1164 LWAFNT
+1164 
-1170 TASAPRVRFGSS
+1170 SS
-1182 SIVQRHVN
+1182 SS
-1190 ALVLGLFLRAEVP
+1190 GKLFA
-1203 DATKLSCKWFFEGD
+1203 AC
-1217 ESQCLRFLH
+1217 
-1226 WLNHQADELADKL
+1226 
-1239 KRLTQGTVLK
+1239 
-1249 SLTATQLLT
+1249 
-1258 RTQAMMQQVDIRWR
+1258 R
-1272 SQLAILLENIEALK
+1272 S
-1286 ADNSAWEE
+1286 
-1294 TPAGKAIAYQ
+1294 
-1304 LRDYRGAYLFSKLI
+1304 RGASW
-1318 SEAFLPGHGFPVGVV
+1318 
-1333 NFNYLTADELEKRRA
+1333 
-1348 IKATQAD
+1348 
-1355 PNEGGESFSRRIEKL
+1355 
-1370 PSRDLPTALREY
+1370 RE
-1382 APGADVVLGGK
+1382 
-1393 VYRSSGIMLGKVLA
+1393 
-1407 SGQELSG
+1407 
-1414 DHHIPW
+1414 
-1420 FWHCRKCGAG
+1420 C
-1430 ATSTTRPVE
+1430 
-1439 CSHCKADIQQL
+1439 
-1450 DVKRYL
+1450 
-1456 QPVGFATDIRYQAH
+1456 
-1470 NDVSMPAQ
+1470 
-1478 LPWKDPRVLVPSSV
+1478 
-1492 WVSLPDAGLGRYR
+1492 
-1505 FSHSGELFHFSEGE
+1505 
-1519 FGHGYAICLSCGRAE
+1519 ICC
-1534 SQTQPQ
+1534 
-1540 RTPENLKNPERENTH
+1540 
-1555 YLLRGGSNDRQGSNK
+1555 
-1570 LCHGHV
+1570 
-1576 HKDLWLGYSSRTDMV
+1576 
-1591 ELQLND
+1591 
-1597 DNGLLIRDEVAARS
+1597 
-1611 LAVALREGLA
+1611 
-1621 HKLGIEN
+1621 
-1628 TELGVTTQQARDIN
+1628 
-1642 GYTGYS
+1642 
-1648 IFIYDNNAGGA
+1648 
-1659 GYAVQLIDHWAD
+1659 
-1671 VFNYARKL
+1671 
-1679 LDCSCDKF
+1679 
-1687 CHHCLLSYDSQHYVN
+1687 HYV
-1702 RLDRHHALTLL
+1702 
-1713 TNVRLQR
+1713 
-1720 LNLAPE
+1720 
-1726 YQFFGDGSR
+1726 
-1735 VETNPLSLR
+1735 
-1744 IAQCLNSEI
+1744 
-1753 YDSCSL
+1753 
-1759 VLAGPQ
+1759 
-1765 EQWDFAQWPL
+1765 
-1775 FKELLQFASSGG
+1775 
-1787 NVELL
+1787 
-1792 VATPLANLTDSSRH
+1792 
-1806 QLSALAAMP
+1806 M
-1815 GGRLQVKS
+1815 
-1823 IATAQLMQGKGRWL
+1823 
-1837 AQVTREGQSQQWAA
+1837 
-1851 DDSATVAPGELWG
+1851 
-1864 QSASSPVVTLKGTS
+1864 
-1878 GKTFSGQTLSAEDL
+1878 
-1892 LPALPTGAVR
+1892 
-1902 INLCEQLDGPLE
+1902 
-1914 GFGSR
+1914 
-1919 FWSLVTQQHA
+1919 
-1929 GWKQA
+1929 
-1934 FTRHK
+1934 
-1939 EITHVEYS
+1939 
-1947 DRYLNSPFT
+1947 
-1956 ARLLGEILTEL
+1956 
-1967 VEQGM
+1967 
-1972 AERASLTV
+1972 
-1980 CVKKLD
+1980 
-1986 YNSRQH
+1986 
-1992 DALYNAWLNEEDRQQ
+1992 
-2007 VVTTLLEEGYLG
+2007 
-2019 PAWPGAISWL
+2019 
-2029 TGDNQS
+2029 
-2035 TEHGR
+2035 
-2040 ELTVTFSDGSQ
+2040 
-2051 HYVLLDMGLSYWR
+2051 
-2064 CIEDTFFDFALRVP
+2064 
-2078 QQVERLANTRARA
+2078 
-2091 VAPGNDLRSY
+2091 
-2101 IIAG
+2101 

>member
-728 ALKIIEPMVSSLST
+728 ALKIIEPMVSSLSPD
-742 EHAEAMQILQ
+742 HAEAMQILQ

-963 YQLDIKQQA
+963 
-972 EFYSPK
+972 
-978 QVWRCPYTRRALD
+978 V
-991 VTLLGYSPYLPGS
+991 
-1004 KEIAPEKAVLIEMPE
+1004 M
-1019 LPVRHWRLS
+1019 
-1028 GGGEIAREERLEWLE
+1028 
-1043 SNALI
+1043 
-1048 QHAREEGLWS
+1048 
-1058 TRSDRL
+1058 
-1064 ALKDSW
+1064 
-1070 YRLEEHSAQ
+1070 
-1079 RTPEQNQFNEK
+1079 
-1090 QFKSGKVNVL
+1090 
-1100 NCSTTM
+1100 
-1106 EMGVDI
+1106 
-1112 GGMSLVAMNNVPPA
+1112 
-1126 PANYLQRAG
+1126 
-1135 RAGRRGESA
+1135 
-1144 SAAITLCKNTAHG
+1144 
-1157 MEVFKDP
+1157 
-1164 LWAFNT
+1164 
-1170 TASAPRVRFGSS
+1170 
-1182 SIVQRHVN
+1182 
-1190 ALVLGLFLRAEVP
+1190 
-1203 DATKLSCKWFFEGD
+1203 
-1217 ESQCLRFLH
+1217 
-1226 WLNHQADELADKL
+1226 
-1239 KRLTQGTVLK
+1239 
-1249 SLTATQLLT
+1249 
-1258 RTQAMMQQVDIRWR
+1258 
-1272 SQLAILLENIEALK
+1272 
-1286 ADNSAWEE
+1286 
-1294 TPAGKAIAYQ
+1294 
-1304 LRDYRGAYLFSKLI
+1304 
-1318 SEAFLPGHGFPVGVV
+1318 
-1333 NFNYLTADELEKRRA
+1333 
-1348 IKATQAD
+1348 
-1355 PNEGGESFSRRIEKL
+1355 
-1370 PSRDLPTALREY
+1370 LPTY
-1382 APGADVVLGGK
+1382 
-1393 VYRSSGIMLGKVLA
+1393 
-1407 SGQELSG
+1407 
-1414 DHHIPW
+1414 
-1420 FWHCRKCGAG
+1420 
-1430 ATSTTRPVE
+1430 
-1439 CSHCKADIQQL
+1439 
-1450 DVKRYL
+1450 
-1456 QPVGFATDIRYQAH
+1456 
-1470 NDVSMPAQ
+1470 
-1478 LPWKDPRVLVPSSV
+1478 
-1492 WVSLPDAGLGRYR
+1492 
-1505 FSHSGELFHFSEGE
+1505 
-1519 FGHGYAICLSCGRAE
+1519 
-1534 SQTQPQ
+1534 
-1540 RTPENLKNPERENTH
+1540 
-1555 YLLRGGSNDRQGSNK
+1555 
-1570 LCHGHV
+1570 
-1576 HKDLWLGYSSRTDMV
+1576 
-1591 ELQLND
+1591 
-1597 DNGLLIRDEVAARS
+1597 
-1611 LAVALREGLA
+1611 
-1621 HKLGIEN
+1621 
-1628 TELGVTTQQARDIN
+1628 
-1642 GYTGYS
+1642 
-1648 IFIYDNNAGGA
+1648 
-1659 GYAVQLIDHWAD
+1659 
-1671 VFNYARKL
+1671 
-1679 LDCSCDKF
+1679 
-1687 CHHCLLSYDSQHYVN
+1687 
-1702 RLDRHHALTLL
+1702 
-1713 TNVRLQR
+1713 
-1720 LNLAPE
+1720 
-1726 YQFFGDGSR
+1726 
-1735 VETNPLSLR
+1735 
-1744 IAQCLNSEI
+1744 
-1753 YDSCSL
+1753 
-1759 VLAGPQ
+1759 
-1765 EQWDFAQWPL
+1765 
-1775 FKELLQFASSGG
+1775 
-1787 NVELL
+1787 
-1792 VATPLANLTDSSRH
+1792 
-1806 QLSALAAMP
+1806 
-1815 GGRLQVKS
+1815 
-1823 IATAQLMQGKGRWL
+1823 
-1837 AQVTREGQSQQWAA
+1837 
-1851 DDSATVAPGELWG
+1851 
-1864 QSASSPVVTLKGTS
+1864 
-1878 GKTFSGQTLSAEDL
+1878 
-1892 LPALPTGAVR
+1892 
-1902 INLCEQLDGPLE
+1902 
-1914 GFGSR
+1914 
-1919 FWSLVTQQHA
+1919 
-1929 GWKQA
+1929 
-1934 FTRHK
+1934 
-1939 EITHVEYS
+1939 
-1947 DRYLNSPFT
+1947 
-1956 ARLLGEILTEL
+1956 
-1967 VEQGM
+1967 
-1972 AERASLTV
+1972 
-1980 CVKKLD
+1980 
-1986 YNSRQH
+1986 
-1992 DALYNAWLNEEDRQQ
+1992 
-2007 VVTTLLEEGYLG
+2007 
-2019 PAWPGAISWL
+2019 
-2029 TGDNQS
+2029 
-2035 TEHGR
+2035 
-2040 ELTVTFSDGSQ
+2040 
-2051 HYVLLDMGLSYWR
+2051 
-2064 CIEDTFFDFALRVP
+2064 
-2078 QQVERLANTRARA
+2078 
-2091 VAPGNDLRSY
+2091 
-2101 IIAG
+2101 

>member
-187 RHTKYEIQED
+187 RHTKYEIQEH

-446 AHELNQSDW
+446 AHKAHELNQSDW

-476 VLRCS
+476 VLSCS

-723 PTDIQ
+723 PADIQ
-728 ALKIIEPMVSSLST
+728 ALKIIEPMVSSLSPD
-742 EHAEAMQILQ
+742 HAEAMQILQ

-1190 ALVLGLFLRAEVP
+1190 ALVLGLFL
-1203 DATKLSCKWFFEGD
+1203 
-1217 ESQCLRFLH
+1217 
-1226 WLNHQADELADKL
+1226 
-1239 KRLTQGTVLK
+1239 
-1249 SLTATQLLT
+1249 
-1258 RTQAMMQQVDIRWR
+1258 
-1272 SQLAILLENIEALK
+1272 
-1286 ADNSAWEE
+1286 
-1294 TPAGKAIAYQ
+1294 
-1304 LRDYRGAYLFSKLI
+1304 
-1318 SEAFLPGHGFPVGVV
+1318 
-1333 NFNYLTADELEKRRA
+1333 
-1348 IKATQAD
+1348 
-1355 PNEGGESFSRRIEKL
+1355 
-1370 PSRDLPTALREY
+1370 
-1382 APGADVVLGGK
+1382 
-1393 VYRSSGIMLGKVLA
+1393 
-1407 SGQELSG
+1407 
-1414 DHHIPW
+1414 
-1420 FWHCRKCGAG
+1420 
-1430 ATSTTRPVE
+1430 
-1439 CSHCKADIQQL
+1439 
-1450 DVKRYL
+1450 
-1456 QPVGFATDIRYQAH
+1456 
-1470 NDVSMPAQ
+1470 
-1478 LPWKDPRVLVPSSV
+1478 
-1492 WVSLPDAGLGRYR
+1492 
-1505 FSHSGELFHFSEGE
+1505 
-1519 FGHGYAICLSCGRAE
+1519 
-1534 SQTQPQ
+1534 
-1540 RTPENLKNPERENTH
+1540 
-1555 YLLRGGSNDRQGSNK
+1555 
-1570 LCHGHV
+1570 
-1576 HKDLWLGYSSRTDMV
+1576 
-1591 ELQLND
+1591 
-1597 DNGLLIRDEVAARS
+1597 
-1611 LAVALREGLA
+1611 
-1621 HKLGIEN
+1621 
-1628 TELGVTTQQARDIN
+1628 
-1642 GYTGYS
+1642 
-1648 IFIYDNNAGGA
+1648 
-1659 GYAVQLIDHWAD
+1659 
-1671 VFNYARKL
+1671 
-1679 LDCSCDKF
+1679 
-1687 CHHCLLSYDSQHYVN
+1687 
-1702 RLDRHHALTLL
+1702 
-1713 TNVRLQR
+1713 
-1720 LNLAPE
+1720 
-1726 YQFFGDGSR
+1726 
-1735 VETNPLSLR
+1735 
-1744 IAQCLNSEI
+1744 
-1753 YDSCSL
+1753 
-1759 VLAGPQ
+1759 
-1765 EQWDFAQWPL
+1765 
-1775 FKELLQFASSGG
+1775 
-1787 NVELL
+1787 
-1792 VATPLANLTDSSRH
+1792 
-1806 QLSALAAMP
+1806 
-1815 GGRLQVKS
+1815 
-1823 IATAQLMQGKGRWL
+1823 
-1837 AQVTREGQSQQWAA
+1837 
-1851 DDSATVAPGELWG
+1851 
-1864 QSASSPVVTLKGTS
+1864 
-1878 GKTFSGQTLSAEDL
+1878 
-1892 LPALPTGAVR
+1892 
-1902 INLCEQLDGPLE
+1902 
-1914 GFGSR
+1914 
-1919 FWSLVTQQHA
+1919 
-1929 GWKQA
+1929 
-1934 FTRHK
+1934 
-1939 EITHVEYS
+1939 
-1947 DRYLNSPFT
+1947 
-1956 ARLLGEILTEL
+1956 
-1967 VEQGM
+1967 
-1972 AERASLTV
+1972 
-1980 CVKKLD
+1980 
-1986 YNSRQH
+1986 
-1992 DALYNAWLNEEDRQQ
+1992 
-2007 VVTTLLEEGYLG
+2007 
-2019 PAWPGAISWL
+2019 
-2029 TGDNQS
+2029 
-2035 TEHGR
+2035 
-2040 ELTVTFSDGSQ
+2040 
-2051 HYVLLDMGLSYWR
+2051 
-2064 CIEDTFFDFALRVP
+2064 
-2078 QQVERLANTRARA
+2078 
-2091 VAPGNDLRSY
+2091 
-2101 IIAG
+2101 

>member
-187 RHTKYEIQED
+187 RHTKYEVQED

-492 EMRGDGTN
+492 EVRGDGTN

-540 ASDGEKYIISLEET
+540 AIDGEKYIISLEET

-715 MAANEELS
+715 MVANEELS
-723 PTDIQ
+723 PADIQ
-728 ALKIIEPMVSSLST
+728 ALKIIEPMVSSLSPD
-742 EHAEAMQILQ
+742 HAEAMQILQ

-900 KGQKR
+900 KGQTR

-926 VFPAIQPEQAH
+926 VFPAIQPEQAQ

-942 NHLMIEV
+942 NHLMNEV

-978 QVWRCPYTRRALD
+978 QV
-991 VTLLGYSPYLPGS
+991 
-1004 KEIAPEKAVLIEMPE
+1004 
-1019 LPVRHWRLS
+1019 
-1028 GGGEIAREERLEWLE
+1028 
-1043 SNALI
+1043 
-1048 QHAREEGLWS
+1048 
-1058 TRSDRL
+1058 
-1064 ALKDSW
+1064 
-1070 YRLEEHSAQ
+1070 
-1079 RTPEQNQFNEK
+1079 
-1090 QFKSGKVNVL
+1090 
-1100 NCSTTM
+1100 
-1106 EMGVDI
+1106 
-1112 GGMSLVAMNNVPPA
+1112 
-1126 PANYLQRAG
+1126 
-1135 RAGRRGESA
+1135 
-1144 SAAITLCKNTAHG
+1144 
-1157 MEVFKDP
+1157 
-1164 LWAFNT
+1164 
-1170 TASAPRVRFGSS
+1170 
-1182 SIVQRHVN
+1182 
-1190 ALVLGLFLRAEVP
+1190 
-1203 DATKLSCKWFFEGD
+1203 
-1217 ESQCLRFLH
+1217 
-1226 WLNHQADELADKL
+1226 
-1239 KRLTQGTVLK
+1239 
-1249 SLTATQLLT
+1249 
-1258 RTQAMMQQVDIRWR
+1258 
-1272 SQLAILLENIEALK
+1272 
-1286 ADNSAWEE
+1286 
-1294 TPAGKAIAYQ
+1294 
-1304 LRDYRGAYLFSKLI
+1304 
-1318 SEAFLPGHGFPVGVV
+1318 
-1333 NFNYLTADELEKRRA
+1333 
-1348 IKATQAD
+1348 
-1355 PNEGGESFSRRIEKL
+1355 
-1370 PSRDLPTALREY
+1370 
-1382 APGADVVLGGK
+1382 
-1393 VYRSSGIMLGKVLA
+1393 
-1407 SGQELSG
+1407 
-1414 DHHIPW
+1414 
-1420 FWHCRKCGAG
+1420 
-1430 ATSTTRPVE
+1430 
-1439 CSHCKADIQQL
+1439 
-1450 DVKRYL
+1450 
-1456 QPVGFATDIRYQAH
+1456 
-1470 NDVSMPAQ
+1470 
-1478 LPWKDPRVLVPSSV
+1478 
-1492 WVSLPDAGLGRYR
+1492 
-1505 FSHSGELFHFSEGE
+1505 
-1519 FGHGYAICLSCGRAE
+1519 
-1534 SQTQPQ
+1534 
-1540 RTPENLKNPERENTH
+1540 
-1555 YLLRGGSNDRQGSNK
+1555 
-1570 LCHGHV
+1570 
-1576 HKDLWLGYSSRTDMV
+1576 
-1591 ELQLND
+1591 
-1597 DNGLLIRDEVAARS
+1597 
-1611 LAVALREGLA
+1611 
-1621 HKLGIEN
+1621 
-1628 TELGVTTQQARDIN
+1628 
-1642 GYTGYS
+1642 
-1648 IFIYDNNAGGA
+1648 
-1659 GYAVQLIDHWAD
+1659 
-1671 VFNYARKL
+1671 
-1679 LDCSCDKF
+1679 
-1687 CHHCLLSYDSQHYVN
+1687 
-1702 RLDRHHALTLL
+1702 
-1713 TNVRLQR
+1713 
-1720 LNLAPE
+1720 
-1726 YQFFGDGSR
+1726 
-1735 VETNPLSLR
+1735 
-1744 IAQCLNSEI
+1744 
-1753 YDSCSL
+1753 
-1759 VLAGPQ
+1759 
-1765 EQWDFAQWPL
+1765 
-1775 FKELLQFASSGG
+1775 
-1787 NVELL
+1787 
-1792 VATPLANLTDSSRH
+1792 
-1806 QLSALAAMP
+1806 
-1815 GGRLQVKS
+1815 
-1823 IATAQLMQGKGRWL
+1823 
-1837 AQVTREGQSQQWAA
+1837 
-1851 DDSATVAPGELWG
+1851 
-1864 QSASSPVVTLKGTS
+1864 
-1878 GKTFSGQTLSAEDL
+1878 
-1892 LPALPTGAVR
+1892 
-1902 INLCEQLDGPLE
+1902 
-1914 GFGSR
+1914 
-1919 FWSLVTQQHA
+1919 
-1929 GWKQA
+1929 
-1934 FTRHK
+1934 
-1939 EITHVEYS
+1939 
-1947 DRYLNSPFT
+1947 
-1956 ARLLGEILTEL
+1956 
-1967 VEQGM
+1967 
-1972 AERASLTV
+1972 
-1980 CVKKLD
+1980 
-1986 YNSRQH
+1986 
-1992 DALYNAWLNEEDRQQ
+1992 
-2007 VVTTLLEEGYLG
+2007 
-2019 PAWPGAISWL
+2019 
-2029 TGDNQS
+2029 
-2035 TEHGR
+2035 
-2040 ELTVTFSDGSQ
+2040 
-2051 HYVLLDMGLSYWR
+2051 
-2064 CIEDTFFDFALRVP
+2064 
-2078 QQVERLANTRARA
+2078 
-2091 VAPGNDLRSY
+2091 
-2101 IIAG
+2101 

>member
-728 ALKIIEPMVSSLST
+728 ALKIIEPMVSSLSPD
-742 EHAEAMQILQ
+742 HAEAMQILQ

-1126 PANYLQRAG
+1126 R
-1135 RAGRRGESA
+1135 
-1144 SAAITLCKNTAHG
+1144 
-1157 MEVFKDP
+1157 
-1164 LWAFNT
+1164 
-1170 TASAPRVRFGSS
+1170 
-1182 SIVQRHVN
+1182 
-1190 ALVLGLFLRAEVP
+1190 
-1203 DATKLSCKWFFEGD
+1203 
-1217 ESQCLRFLH
+1217 
-1226 WLNHQADELADKL
+1226 
-1239 KRLTQGTVLK
+1239 
-1249 SLTATQLLT
+1249 
-1258 RTQAMMQQVDIRWR
+1258 
-1272 SQLAILLENIEALK
+1272 
-1286 ADNSAWEE
+1286 
-1294 TPAGKAIAYQ
+1294 
-1304 LRDYRGAYLFSKLI
+1304 
-1318 SEAFLPGHGFPVGVV
+1318 
-1333 NFNYLTADELEKRRA
+1333 
-1348 IKATQAD
+1348 
-1355 PNEGGESFSRRIEKL
+1355 
-1370 PSRDLPTALREY
+1370 
-1382 APGADVVLGGK
+1382 
-1393 VYRSSGIMLGKVLA
+1393 
-1407 SGQELSG
+1407 
-1414 DHHIPW
+1414 
-1420 FWHCRKCGAG
+1420 
-1430 ATSTTRPVE
+1430 
-1439 CSHCKADIQQL
+1439 
-1450 DVKRYL
+1450 
-1456 QPVGFATDIRYQAH
+1456 
-1470 NDVSMPAQ
+1470 
-1478 LPWKDPRVLVPSSV
+1478 
-1492 WVSLPDAGLGRYR
+1492 
-1505 FSHSGELFHFSEGE
+1505 
-1519 FGHGYAICLSCGRAE
+1519 
-1534 SQTQPQ
+1534 
-1540 RTPENLKNPERENTH
+1540 
-1555 YLLRGGSNDRQGSNK
+1555 
-1570 LCHGHV
+1570 
-1576 HKDLWLGYSSRTDMV
+1576 
-1591 ELQLND
+1591 
-1597 DNGLLIRDEVAARS
+1597 
-1611 LAVALREGLA
+1611 
-1621 HKLGIEN
+1621 
-1628 TELGVTTQQARDIN
+1628 
-1642 GYTGYS
+1642 
-1648 IFIYDNNAGGA
+1648 
-1659 GYAVQLIDHWAD
+1659 
-1671 VFNYARKL
+1671 
-1679 LDCSCDKF
+1679 
-1687 CHHCLLSYDSQHYVN
+1687 
-1702 RLDRHHALTLL
+1702 
-1713 TNVRLQR
+1713 
-1720 LNLAPE
+1720 
-1726 YQFFGDGSR
+1726 
-1735 VETNPLSLR
+1735 
-1744 IAQCLNSEI
+1744 
-1753 YDSCSL
+1753 
-1759 VLAGPQ
+1759 
-1765 EQWDFAQWPL
+1765 
-1775 FKELLQFASSGG
+1775 
-1787 NVELL
+1787 
-1792 VATPLANLTDSSRH
+1792 
-1806 QLSALAAMP
+1806 
-1815 GGRLQVKS
+1815 
-1823 IATAQLMQGKGRWL
+1823 
-1837 AQVTREGQSQQWAA
+1837 
-1851 DDSATVAPGELWG
+1851 
-1864 QSASSPVVTLKGTS
+1864 
-1878 GKTFSGQTLSAEDL
+1878 
-1892 LPALPTGAVR
+1892 
-1902 INLCEQLDGPLE
+1902 
-1914 GFGSR
+1914 
-1919 FWSLVTQQHA
+1919 
-1929 GWKQA
+1929 
-1934 FTRHK
+1934 
-1939 EITHVEYS
+1939 
-1947 DRYLNSPFT
+1947 
-1956 ARLLGEILTEL
+1956 
-1967 VEQGM
+1967 
-1972 AERASLTV
+1972 
-1980 CVKKLD
+1980 
-1986 YNSRQH
+1986 
-1992 DALYNAWLNEEDRQQ
+1992 
-2007 VVTTLLEEGYLG
+2007 
-2019 PAWPGAISWL
+2019 
-2029 TGDNQS
+2029 
-2035 TEHGR
+2035 
-2040 ELTVTFSDGSQ
+2040 
-2051 HYVLLDMGLSYWR
+2051 
-2064 CIEDTFFDFALRVP
+2064 
-2078 QQVERLANTRARA
+2078 
-2091 VAPGNDLRSY
+2091 
-2101 IIAG
+2101 

>member
-701 VLPLKNSIDALKKA
+701 VLPLKNSIDVLKKA

-728 ALKIIEPMVSSLST
+728 ALKIIEPMVSSLSPD
-742 EHAEAMQILQ
+742 HAEAMQILQ

-1126 PANYLQRAG
+1126 R
-1135 RAGRRGESA
+1135 
-1144 SAAITLCKNTAHG
+1144 
-1157 MEVFKDP
+1157 
-1164 LWAFNT
+1164 
-1170 TASAPRVRFGSS
+1170 
-1182 SIVQRHVN
+1182 
-1190 ALVLGLFLRAEVP
+1190 
-1203 DATKLSCKWFFEGD
+1203 
-1217 ESQCLRFLH
+1217 
-1226 WLNHQADELADKL
+1226 
-1239 KRLTQGTVLK
+1239 
-1249 SLTATQLLT
+1249 
-1258 RTQAMMQQVDIRWR
+1258 
-1272 SQLAILLENIEALK
+1272 
-1286 ADNSAWEE
+1286 
-1294 TPAGKAIAYQ
+1294 
-1304 LRDYRGAYLFSKLI
+1304 
-1318 SEAFLPGHGFPVGVV
+1318 
-1333 NFNYLTADELEKRRA
+1333 
-1348 IKATQAD
+1348 
-1355 PNEGGESFSRRIEKL
+1355 
-1370 PSRDLPTALREY
+1370 
-1382 APGADVVLGGK
+1382 
-1393 VYRSSGIMLGKVLA
+1393 
-1407 SGQELSG
+1407 
-1414 DHHIPW
+1414 
-1420 FWHCRKCGAG
+1420 
-1430 ATSTTRPVE
+1430 
-1439 CSHCKADIQQL
+1439 
-1450 DVKRYL
+1450 
-1456 QPVGFATDIRYQAH
+1456 
-1470 NDVSMPAQ
+1470 
-1478 LPWKDPRVLVPSSV
+1478 
-1492 WVSLPDAGLGRYR
+1492 
-1505 FSHSGELFHFSEGE
+1505 
-1519 FGHGYAICLSCGRAE
+1519 
-1534 SQTQPQ
+1534 
-1540 RTPENLKNPERENTH
+1540 
-1555 YLLRGGSNDRQGSNK
+1555 
-1570 LCHGHV
+1570 
-1576 HKDLWLGYSSRTDMV
+1576 
-1591 ELQLND
+1591 
-1597 DNGLLIRDEVAARS
+1597 
-1611 LAVALREGLA
+1611 
-1621 HKLGIEN
+1621 
-1628 TELGVTTQQARDIN
+1628 
-1642 GYTGYS
+1642 
-1648 IFIYDNNAGGA
+1648 
-1659 GYAVQLIDHWAD
+1659 
-1671 VFNYARKL
+1671 
-1679 LDCSCDKF
+1679 
-1687 CHHCLLSYDSQHYVN
+1687 
-1702 RLDRHHALTLL
+1702 
-1713 TNVRLQR
+1713 
-1720 LNLAPE
+1720 
-1726 YQFFGDGSR
+1726 
-1735 VETNPLSLR
+1735 
-1744 IAQCLNSEI
+1744 
-1753 YDSCSL
+1753 
-1759 VLAGPQ
+1759 
-1765 EQWDFAQWPL
+1765 
-1775 FKELLQFASSGG
+1775 
-1787 NVELL
+1787 
-1792 VATPLANLTDSSRH
+1792 
-1806 QLSALAAMP
+1806 
-1815 GGRLQVKS
+1815 
-1823 IATAQLMQGKGRWL
+1823 
-1837 AQVTREGQSQQWAA
+1837 
-1851 DDSATVAPGELWG
+1851 
-1864 QSASSPVVTLKGTS
+1864 
-1878 GKTFSGQTLSAEDL
+1878 
-1892 LPALPTGAVR
+1892 
-1902 INLCEQLDGPLE
+1902 
-1914 GFGSR
+1914 
-1919 FWSLVTQQHA
+1919 
-1929 GWKQA
+1929 
-1934 FTRHK
+1934 
-1939 EITHVEYS
+1939 
-1947 DRYLNSPFT
+1947 
-1956 ARLLGEILTEL
+1956 
-1967 VEQGM
+1967 
-1972 AERASLTV
+1972 
-1980 CVKKLD
+1980 
-1986 YNSRQH
+1986 
-1992 DALYNAWLNEEDRQQ
+1992 
-2007 VVTTLLEEGYLG
+2007 
-2019 PAWPGAISWL
+2019 
-2029 TGDNQS
+2029 
-2035 TEHGR
+2035 
-2040 ELTVTFSDGSQ
+2040 
-2051 HYVLLDMGLSYWR
+2051 
-2064 CIEDTFFDFALRVP
+2064 
-2078 QQVERLANTRARA
+2078 
-2091 VAPGNDLRSY
+2091 
-2101 IIAG
+2101 

>member
-187 RHTKYEIQED
+187 RHTKYEVQED

-492 EMRGDGTN
+492 EVRGDGTN

-540 ASDGEKYIISLEET
+540 AIDGEKYIISLEET

-715 MAANEELS
+715 MVANEELS
-723 PTDIQ
+723 PADIQ
-728 ALKIIEPMVSSLST
+728 ALKIIEPMVSSLSPD
-742 EHAEAMQILQ
+742 HAEAMQILQ

-900 KGQKR
+900 KGQTR

-926 VFPAIQPEQAH
+926 VFPAIQPEQAQ

-942 NHLMIEV
+942 NHLMNEV
-949 WDAIRPCLRQFESG
+949 
-963 YQLDIKQQA
+963 
-972 EFYSPK
+972 
-978 QVWRCPYTRRALD
+978 
-991 VTLLGYSPYLPGS
+991 
-1004 KEIAPEKAVLIEMPE
+1004 
-1019 LPVRHWRLS
+1019 
-1028 GGGEIAREERLEWLE
+1028 
-1043 SNALI
+1043 
-1048 QHAREEGLWS
+1048 
-1058 TRSDRL
+1058 
-1064 ALKDSW
+1064 
-1070 YRLEEHSAQ
+1070 
-1079 RTPEQNQFNEK
+1079 
-1090 QFKSGKVNVL
+1090 
-1100 NCSTTM
+1100 
-1106 EMGVDI
+1106 
-1112 GGMSLVAMNNVPPA
+1112 
-1126 PANYLQRAG
+1126 
-1135 RAGRRGESA
+1135 
-1144 SAAITLCKNTAHG
+1144 
-1157 MEVFKDP
+1157 
-1164 LWAFNT
+1164 
-1170 TASAPRVRFGSS
+1170 
-1182 SIVQRHVN
+1182 
-1190 ALVLGLFLRAEVP
+1190 
-1203 DATKLSCKWFFEGD
+1203 
-1217 ESQCLRFLH
+1217 
-1226 WLNHQADELADKL
+1226 
-1239 KRLTQGTVLK
+1239 
-1249 SLTATQLLT
+1249 
-1258 RTQAMMQQVDIRWR
+1258 
-1272 SQLAILLENIEALK
+1272 
-1286 ADNSAWEE
+1286 
-1294 TPAGKAIAYQ
+1294 
-1304 LRDYRGAYLFSKLI
+1304 
-1318 SEAFLPGHGFPVGVV
+1318 
-1333 NFNYLTADELEKRRA
+1333 
-1348 IKATQAD
+1348 
-1355 PNEGGESFSRRIEKL
+1355 
-1370 PSRDLPTALREY
+1370 
-1382 APGADVVLGGK
+1382 
-1393 VYRSSGIMLGKVLA
+1393 
-1407 SGQELSG
+1407 
-1414 DHHIPW
+1414 
-1420 FWHCRKCGAG
+1420 
-1430 ATSTTRPVE
+1430 
-1439 CSHCKADIQQL
+1439 
-1450 DVKRYL
+1450 
-1456 QPVGFATDIRYQAH
+1456 
-1470 NDVSMPAQ
+1470 
-1478 LPWKDPRVLVPSSV
+1478 
-1492 WVSLPDAGLGRYR
+1492 
-1505 FSHSGELFHFSEGE
+1505 
-1519 FGHGYAICLSCGRAE
+1519 
-1534 SQTQPQ
+1534 
-1540 RTPENLKNPERENTH
+1540 
-1555 YLLRGGSNDRQGSNK
+1555 
-1570 LCHGHV
+1570 
-1576 HKDLWLGYSSRTDMV
+1576 
-1591 ELQLND
+1591 
-1597 DNGLLIRDEVAARS
+1597 
-1611 LAVALREGLA
+1611 
-1621 HKLGIEN
+1621 
-1628 TELGVTTQQARDIN
+1628 
-1642 GYTGYS
+1642 
-1648 IFIYDNNAGGA
+1648 
-1659 GYAVQLIDHWAD
+1659 
-1671 VFNYARKL
+1671 
-1679 LDCSCDKF
+1679 
-1687 CHHCLLSYDSQHYVN
+1687 
-1702 RLDRHHALTLL
+1702 
-1713 TNVRLQR
+1713 
-1720 LNLAPE
+1720 
-1726 YQFFGDGSR
+1726 
-1735 VETNPLSLR
+1735 
-1744 IAQCLNSEI
+1744 
-1753 YDSCSL
+1753 
-1759 VLAGPQ
+1759 
-1765 EQWDFAQWPL
+1765 
-1775 FKELLQFASSGG
+1775 
-1787 NVELL
+1787 
-1792 VATPLANLTDSSRH
+1792 
-1806 QLSALAAMP
+1806 
-1815 GGRLQVKS
+1815 
-1823 IATAQLMQGKGRWL
+1823 
-1837 AQVTREGQSQQWAA
+1837 
-1851 DDSATVAPGELWG
+1851 
-1864 QSASSPVVTLKGTS
+1864 
-1878 GKTFSGQTLSAEDL
+1878 
-1892 LPALPTGAVR
+1892 
-1902 INLCEQLDGPLE
+1902 
-1914 GFGSR
+1914 
-1919 FWSLVTQQHA
+1919 
-1929 GWKQA
+1929 
-1934 FTRHK
+1934 
-1939 EITHVEYS
+1939 
-1947 DRYLNSPFT
+1947 
-1956 ARLLGEILTEL
+1956 
-1967 VEQGM
+1967 
-1972 AERASLTV
+1972 
-1980 CVKKLD
+1980 
-1986 YNSRQH
+1986 
-1992 DALYNAWLNEEDRQQ
+1992 
-2007 VVTTLLEEGYLG
+2007 
-2019 PAWPGAISWL
+2019 
-2029 TGDNQS
+2029 
-2035 TEHGR
+2035 
-2040 ELTVTFSDGSQ
+2040 
-2051 HYVLLDMGLSYWR
+2051 
-2064 CIEDTFFDFALRVP
+2064 
-2078 QQVERLANTRARA
+2078 
-2091 VAPGNDLRSY
+2091 
-2101 IIAG
+2101 

>member
-728 ALKIIEPMVSSLST
+728 ALKIIEPMVSSLSPD
-742 EHAEAMQILQ
+742 HAEAMQIIQ

-1164 LWAFNT
+1164 
-1170 TASAPRVRFGSS
+1170 P
-1182 SIVQRHVN
+1182 
-1190 ALVLGLFLRAEVP
+1190 
-1203 DATKLSCKWFFEGD
+1203 
-1217 ESQCLRFLH
+1217 
-1226 WLNHQADELADKL
+1226 
-1239 KRLTQGTVLK
+1239 
-1249 SLTATQLLT
+1249 
-1258 RTQAMMQQVDIRWR
+1258 
-1272 SQLAILLENIEALK
+1272 
-1286 ADNSAWEE
+1286 
-1294 TPAGKAIAYQ
+1294 
-1304 LRDYRGAYLFSKLI
+1304 
-1318 SEAFLPGHGFPVGVV
+1318 
-1333 NFNYLTADELEKRRA
+1333 
-1348 IKATQAD
+1348 
-1355 PNEGGESFSRRIEKL
+1355 
-1370 PSRDLPTALREY
+1370 
-1382 APGADVVLGGK
+1382 
-1393 VYRSSGIMLGKVLA
+1393 
-1407 SGQELSG
+1407 
-1414 DHHIPW
+1414 
-1420 FWHCRKCGAG
+1420 
-1430 ATSTTRPVE
+1430 
-1439 CSHCKADIQQL
+1439 
-1450 DVKRYL
+1450 
-1456 QPVGFATDIRYQAH
+1456 
-1470 NDVSMPAQ
+1470 
-1478 LPWKDPRVLVPSSV
+1478 
-1492 WVSLPDAGLGRYR
+1492 
-1505 FSHSGELFHFSEGE
+1505 
-1519 FGHGYAICLSCGRAE
+1519 
-1534 SQTQPQ
+1534 
-1540 RTPENLKNPERENTH
+1540 
-1555 YLLRGGSNDRQGSNK
+1555 
-1570 LCHGHV
+1570 
-1576 HKDLWLGYSSRTDMV
+1576 
-1591 ELQLND
+1591 
-1597 DNGLLIRDEVAARS
+1597 
-1611 LAVALREGLA
+1611 
-1621 HKLGIEN
+1621 
-1628 TELGVTTQQARDIN
+1628 LGV
-1642 GYTGYS
+1642 
-1648 IFIYDNNAGGA
+1648 
-1659 GYAVQLIDHWAD
+1659 
-1671 VFNYARKL
+1671 
-1679 LDCSCDKF
+1679 
-1687 CHHCLLSYDSQHYVN
+1687 QHYCQC
-1702 RLDRHHALTLL
+1702 AT
-1713 TNVRLQR
+1713 
-1720 LNLAPE
+1720 
-1726 YQFFGDGSR
+1726 GSFW
-1735 VETNPLSLR
+1735 
-1744 IAQCLNSEI
+1744 
-1753 YDSCSL
+1753 
-1759 VLAGPQ
+1759 
-1765 EQWDFAQWPL
+1765 EQ
-1775 FKELLQFASSGG
+1775 
-1787 NVELL
+1787 
-1792 VATPLANLTDSSRH
+1792 
-1806 QLSALAAMP
+1806 
-1815 GGRLQVKS
+1815 
-1823 IATAQLMQGKGRWL
+1823 
-1837 AQVTREGQSQQWAA
+1837 
-1851 DDSATVAPGELWG
+1851 
-1864 QSASSPVVTLKGTS
+1864 
-1878 GKTFSGQTLSAEDL
+1878 
-1892 LPALPTGAVR
+1892 
-1902 INLCEQLDGPLE
+1902 
-1914 GFGSR
+1914 
-1919 FWSLVTQQHA
+1919 
-1929 GWKQA
+1929 
-1934 FTRHK
+1934 
-1939 EITHVEYS
+1939 
-1947 DRYLNSPFT
+1947 
-1956 ARLLGEILTEL
+1956 
-1967 VEQGM
+1967 
-1972 AERASLTV
+1972 
-1980 CVKKLD
+1980 
-1986 YNSRQH
+1986 
-1992 DALYNAWLNEEDRQQ
+1992 
-2007 VVTTLLEEGYLG
+2007 
-2019 PAWPGAISWL
+2019 
-2029 TGDNQS
+2029 
-2035 TEHGR
+2035 
-2040 ELTVTFSDGSQ
+2040 
-2051 HYVLLDMGLSYWR
+2051 
-2064 CIEDTFFDFALRVP
+2064 
-2078 QQVERLANTRARA
+2078 
-2091 VAPGNDLRSY
+2091 
-2101 IIAG
+2101 

>member
-1157 MEVFKDP
+1157 MEV
-1164 LWAFNT
+1164 
-1170 TASAPRVRFGSS
+1170 
-1182 SIVQRHVN
+1182 
-1190 ALVLGLFLRAEVP
+1190 
-1203 DATKLSCKWFFEGD
+1203 
-1217 ESQCLRFLH
+1217 
-1226 WLNHQADELADKL
+1226 
-1239 KRLTQGTVLK
+1239 
-1249 SLTATQLLT
+1249 
-1258 RTQAMMQQVDIRWR
+1258 
-1272 SQLAILLENIEALK
+1272 
-1286 ADNSAWEE
+1286 
-1294 TPAGKAIAYQ
+1294 
-1304 LRDYRGAYLFSKLI
+1304 
-1318 SEAFLPGHGFPVGVV
+1318 
-1333 NFNYLTADELEKRRA
+1333 
-1348 IKATQAD
+1348 
-1355 PNEGGESFSRRIEKL
+1355 
-1370 PSRDLPTALREY
+1370 
-1382 APGADVVLGGK
+1382 
-1393 VYRSSGIMLGKVLA
+1393 
-1407 SGQELSG
+1407 
-1414 DHHIPW
+1414 
-1420 FWHCRKCGAG
+1420 
-1430 ATSTTRPVE
+1430 
-1439 CSHCKADIQQL
+1439 
-1450 DVKRYL
+1450 
-1456 QPVGFATDIRYQAH
+1456 
-1470 NDVSMPAQ
+1470 
-1478 LPWKDPRVLVPSSV
+1478 
-1492 WVSLPDAGLGRYR
+1492 
-1505 FSHSGELFHFSEGE
+1505 
-1519 FGHGYAICLSCGRAE
+1519 
-1534 SQTQPQ
+1534 
-1540 RTPENLKNPERENTH
+1540 
-1555 YLLRGGSNDRQGSNK
+1555 
-1570 LCHGHV
+1570 
-1576 HKDLWLGYSSRTDMV
+1576 
-1591 ELQLND
+1591 
-1597 DNGLLIRDEVAARS
+1597 
-1611 LAVALREGLA
+1611 
-1621 HKLGIEN
+1621 
-1628 TELGVTTQQARDIN
+1628 
-1642 GYTGYS
+1642 
-1648 IFIYDNNAGGA
+1648 
-1659 GYAVQLIDHWAD
+1659 
-1671 VFNYARKL
+1671 
-1679 LDCSCDKF
+1679 
-1687 CHHCLLSYDSQHYVN
+1687 
-1702 RLDRHHALTLL
+1702 
-1713 TNVRLQR
+1713 
-1720 LNLAPE
+1720 
-1726 YQFFGDGSR
+1726 
-1735 VETNPLSLR
+1735 
-1744 IAQCLNSEI
+1744 
-1753 YDSCSL
+1753 
-1759 VLAGPQ
+1759 
-1765 EQWDFAQWPL
+1765 
-1775 FKELLQFASSGG
+1775 
-1787 NVELL
+1787 
-1792 VATPLANLTDSSRH
+1792 
-1806 QLSALAAMP
+1806 
-1815 GGRLQVKS
+1815 
-1823 IATAQLMQGKGRWL
+1823 
-1837 AQVTREGQSQQWAA
+1837 
-1851 DDSATVAPGELWG
+1851 
-1864 QSASSPVVTLKGTS
+1864 
-1878 GKTFSGQTLSAEDL
+1878 
-1892 LPALPTGAVR
+1892 
-1902 INLCEQLDGPLE
+1902 
-1914 GFGSR
+1914 
-1919 FWSLVTQQHA
+1919 
-1929 GWKQA
+1929 
-1934 FTRHK
+1934 
-1939 EITHVEYS
+1939 
-1947 DRYLNSPFT
+1947 
-1956 ARLLGEILTEL
+1956 
-1967 VEQGM
+1967 
-1972 AERASLTV
+1972 
-1980 CVKKLD
+1980 
-1986 YNSRQH
+1986 
-1992 DALYNAWLNEEDRQQ
+1992 
-2007 VVTTLLEEGYLG
+2007 
-2019 PAWPGAISWL
+2019 
-2029 TGDNQS
+2029 
-2035 TEHGR
+2035 
-2040 ELTVTFSDGSQ
+2040 
-2051 HYVLLDMGLSYWR
+2051 
-2064 CIEDTFFDFALRVP
+2064 
-2078 QQVERLANTRARA
+2078 
-2091 VAPGNDLRSY
+2091 
-2101 IIAG
+2101 

>member
-728 ALKIIEPMVSSLST
+728 ALKIIEPMVSSLSPD
-742 EHAEAMQILQ
+742 HAEAMQILQ

-1144 SAAITLCKNTAHG
+1144 SAAITLCKCQRR
-1157 MEVFKDP
+1157 MKSDP
-1164 LWAFNT
+1164 L
-1170 TASAPRVRFGSS
+1170 
-1182 SIVQRHVN
+1182 
-1190 ALVLGLFLRAEVP
+1190 
-1203 DATKLSCKWFFEGD
+1203 
-1217 ESQCLRFLH
+1217 
-1226 WLNHQADELADKL
+1226 
-1239 KRLTQGTVLK
+1239 
-1249 SLTATQLLT
+1249 
-1258 RTQAMMQQVDIRWR
+1258 
-1272 SQLAILLENIEALK
+1272 
-1286 ADNSAWEE
+1286 
-1294 TPAGKAIAYQ
+1294 
-1304 LRDYRGAYLFSKLI
+1304 I
-1318 SEAFLPGHGFPVGVV
+1318 SP
-1333 NFNYLTADELEKRRA
+1333 
-1348 IKATQAD
+1348 
-1355 PNEGGESFSRRIEKL
+1355 
-1370 PSRDLPTALREY
+1370 PTAQY
-1382 APGADVVLGGK
+1382 
-1393 VYRSSGIMLGKVLA
+1393 
-1407 SGQELSG
+1407 
-1414 DHHIPW
+1414 
-1420 FWHCRKCGAG
+1420 
-1430 ATSTTRPVE
+1430 
-1439 CSHCKADIQQL
+1439 
-1450 DVKRYL
+1450 
-1456 QPVGFATDIRYQAH
+1456 
-1470 NDVSMPAQ
+1470 
-1478 LPWKDPRVLVPSSV
+1478 
-1492 WVSLPDAGLGRYR
+1492 
-1505 FSHSGELFHFSEGE
+1505 
-1519 FGHGYAICLSCGRAE
+1519 
-1534 SQTQPQ
+1534 
-1540 RTPENLKNPERENTH
+1540 
-1555 YLLRGGSNDRQGSNK
+1555 
-1570 LCHGHV
+1570 
-1576 HKDLWLGYSSRTDMV
+1576 
-1591 ELQLND
+1591 
-1597 DNGLLIRDEVAARS
+1597 
-1611 LAVALREGLA
+1611 
-1621 HKLGIEN
+1621 
-1628 TELGVTTQQARDIN
+1628 
-1642 GYTGYS
+1642 
-1648 IFIYDNNAGGA
+1648 
-1659 GYAVQLIDHWAD
+1659 
-1671 VFNYARKL
+1671 
-1679 LDCSCDKF
+1679 
-1687 CHHCLLSYDSQHYVN
+1687 
-1702 RLDRHHALTLL
+1702 
-1713 TNVRLQR
+1713 
-1720 LNLAPE
+1720 
-1726 YQFFGDGSR
+1726 
-1735 VETNPLSLR
+1735 
-1744 IAQCLNSEI
+1744 
-1753 YDSCSL
+1753 
-1759 VLAGPQ
+1759 
-1765 EQWDFAQWPL
+1765 
-1775 FKELLQFASSGG
+1775 
-1787 NVELL
+1787 
-1792 VATPLANLTDSSRH
+1792 
-1806 QLSALAAMP
+1806 
-1815 GGRLQVKS
+1815 
-1823 IATAQLMQGKGRWL
+1823 
-1837 AQVTREGQSQQWAA
+1837 
-1851 DDSATVAPGELWG
+1851 
-1864 QSASSPVVTLKGTS
+1864 
-1878 GKTFSGQTLSAEDL
+1878 
-1892 LPALPTGAVR
+1892 
-1902 INLCEQLDGPLE
+1902 
-1914 GFGSR
+1914 
-1919 FWSLVTQQHA
+1919 
-1929 GWKQA
+1929 
-1934 FTRHK
+1934 
-1939 EITHVEYS
+1939 
-1947 DRYLNSPFT
+1947 
-1956 ARLLGEILTEL
+1956 
-1967 VEQGM
+1967 
-1972 AERASLTV
+1972 
-1980 CVKKLD
+1980 
-1986 YNSRQH
+1986 
-1992 DALYNAWLNEEDRQQ
+1992 
-2007 VVTTLLEEGYLG
+2007 
-2019 PAWPGAISWL
+2019 
-2029 TGDNQS
+2029 
-2035 TEHGR
+2035 
-2040 ELTVTFSDGSQ
+2040 
-2051 HYVLLDMGLSYWR
+2051 
-2064 CIEDTFFDFALRVP
+2064 
-2078 QQVERLANTRARA
+2078 
-2091 VAPGNDLRSY
+2091 
-2101 IIAG
+2101 

>member
-187 RHTKYEIQED
+187 RHTKYEVQED

-492 EMRGDGTN
+492 EVRGDGTN

-540 ASDGEKYIISLEET
+540 AIDGEKYIISLEET

-672 QELANIT
+672 QELANIN

-688 HCALLEKVISQFS
+688 HCALLESFITQFS
-701 VLPLKNSIDALKKA
+701 ILPLKNSIDALKKA
-715 MAANEELS
+715 MVANEELS
-723 PTDIQ
+723 PADIQ
-728 ALKIIEPMVSSLST
+728 ALKIIEPMVSSLSPD
-742 EHAEAMQILQ
+742 HAEAMQILQ

-972 EFYSPK
+972 EFYSPGD
-978 QVWRCPYTRRALD
+978 A
-991 VTLLGYSPYLPGS
+991 
-1004 KEIAPEKAVLIEMPE
+1004 
-1019 LPVRHWRLS
+1019 
-1028 GGGEIAREERLEWLE
+1028 
-1043 SNALI
+1043 
-1048 QHAREEGLWS
+1048 
-1058 TRSDRL
+1058 
-1064 ALKDSW
+1064 
-1070 YRLEEHSAQ
+1070 
-1079 RTPEQNQFNEK
+1079 
-1090 QFKSGKVNVL
+1090 
-1100 NCSTTM
+1100 
-1106 EMGVDI
+1106 
-1112 GGMSLVAMNNVPPA
+1112 
-1126 PANYLQRAG
+1126 AN
-1135 RAGRRGESA
+1135 
-1144 SAAITLCKNTAHG
+1144 
-1157 MEVFKDP
+1157 
-1164 LWAFNT
+1164 
-1170 TASAPRVRFGSS
+1170 
-1182 SIVQRHVN
+1182 
-1190 ALVLGLFLRAEVP
+1190 
-1203 DATKLSCKWFFEGD
+1203 
-1217 ESQCLRFLH
+1217 
-1226 WLNHQADELADKL
+1226 
-1239 KRLTQGTVLK
+1239 
-1249 SLTATQLLT
+1249 
-1258 RTQAMMQQVDIRWR
+1258 
-1272 SQLAILLENIEALK
+1272 
-1286 ADNSAWEE
+1286 
-1294 TPAGKAIAYQ
+1294 
-1304 LRDYRGAYLFSKLI
+1304 
-1318 SEAFLPGHGFPVGVV
+1318 
-1333 NFNYLTADELEKRRA
+1333 
-1348 IKATQAD
+1348 
-1355 PNEGGESFSRRIEKL
+1355 
-1370 PSRDLPTALREY
+1370 
-1382 APGADVVLGGK
+1382 
-1393 VYRSSGIMLGKVLA
+1393 
-1407 SGQELSG
+1407 
-1414 DHHIPW
+1414 
-1420 FWHCRKCGAG
+1420 
-1430 ATSTTRPVE
+1430 
-1439 CSHCKADIQQL
+1439 
-1450 DVKRYL
+1450 
-1456 QPVGFATDIRYQAH
+1456 
-1470 NDVSMPAQ
+1470 
-1478 LPWKDPRVLVPSSV
+1478 
-1492 WVSLPDAGLGRYR
+1492 
-1505 FSHSGELFHFSEGE
+1505 
-1519 FGHGYAICLSCGRAE
+1519 
-1534 SQTQPQ
+1534 
-1540 RTPENLKNPERENTH
+1540 
-1555 YLLRGGSNDRQGSNK
+1555 
-1570 LCHGHV
+1570 
-1576 HKDLWLGYSSRTDMV
+1576 
-1591 ELQLND
+1591 
-1597 DNGLLIRDEVAARS
+1597 LLI
-1611 LAVALREGLA
+1611 
-1621 HKLGIEN
+1621 
-1628 TELGVTTQQARDIN
+1628 
-1642 GYTGYS
+1642 
-1648 IFIYDNNAGGA
+1648 
-1659 GYAVQLIDHWAD
+1659 
-1671 VFNYARKL
+1671 
-1679 LDCSCDKF
+1679 
-1687 CHHCLLSYDSQHYVN
+1687 
-1702 RLDRHHALTLL
+1702 
-1713 TNVRLQR
+1713 
-1720 LNLAPE
+1720 
-1726 YQFFGDGSR
+1726 
-1735 VETNPLSLR
+1735 
-1744 IAQCLNSEI
+1744 
-1753 YDSCSL
+1753 
-1759 VLAGPQ
+1759 
-1765 EQWDFAQWPL
+1765 
-1775 FKELLQFASSGG
+1775 
-1787 NVELL
+1787 
-1792 VATPLANLTDSSRH
+1792 
-1806 QLSALAAMP
+1806 
-1815 GGRLQVKS
+1815 
-1823 IATAQLMQGKGRWL
+1823 
-1837 AQVTREGQSQQWAA
+1837 
-1851 DDSATVAPGELWG
+1851 
-1864 QSASSPVVTLKGTS
+1864 
-1878 GKTFSGQTLSAEDL
+1878 
-1892 LPALPTGAVR
+1892 
-1902 INLCEQLDGPLE
+1902 
-1914 GFGSR
+1914 
-1919 FWSLVTQQHA
+1919 
-1929 GWKQA
+1929 
-1934 FTRHK
+1934 
-1939 EITHVEYS
+1939 
-1947 DRYLNSPFT
+1947 
-1956 ARLLGEILTEL
+1956 
-1967 VEQGM
+1967 
-1972 AERASLTV
+1972 
-1980 CVKKLD
+1980 
-1986 YNSRQH
+1986 
-1992 DALYNAWLNEEDRQQ
+1992 
-2007 VVTTLLEEGYLG
+2007 
-2019 PAWPGAISWL
+2019 
-2029 TGDNQS
+2029 
-2035 TEHGR
+2035 
-2040 ELTVTFSDGSQ
+2040 
-2051 HYVLLDMGLSYWR
+2051 
-2064 CIEDTFFDFALRVP
+2064 
-2078 QQVERLANTRARA
+2078 
-2091 VAPGNDLRSY
+2091 
-2101 IIAG
+2101 

>member
-728 ALKIIEPMVSSLST
+728 ALKIIEPMVSSLSPD
-742 EHAEAMQILQ
+742 HAEAMQILQ

-1112 GGMSLVAMNNVPPA
+1112 GGMSLVAMNN
-1126 PANYLQRAG
+1126 
-1135 RAGRRGESA
+1135 
-1144 SAAITLCKNTAHG
+1144 
-1157 MEVFKDP
+1157 
-1164 LWAFNT
+1164 
-1170 TASAPRVRFGSS
+1170 
-1182 SIVQRHVN
+1182 
-1190 ALVLGLFLRAEVP
+1190 
-1203 DATKLSCKWFFEGD
+1203 
-1217 ESQCLRFLH
+1217 
-1226 WLNHQADELADKL
+1226 
-1239 KRLTQGTVLK
+1239 
-1249 SLTATQLLT
+1249 
-1258 RTQAMMQQVDIRWR
+1258 
-1272 SQLAILLENIEALK
+1272 
-1286 ADNSAWEE
+1286 
-1294 TPAGKAIAYQ
+1294 
-1304 LRDYRGAYLFSKLI
+1304 
-1318 SEAFLPGHGFPVGVV
+1318 
-1333 NFNYLTADELEKRRA
+1333 
-1348 IKATQAD
+1348 
-1355 PNEGGESFSRRIEKL
+1355 
-1370 PSRDLPTALREY
+1370 
-1382 APGADVVLGGK
+1382 
-1393 VYRSSGIMLGKVLA
+1393 
-1407 SGQELSG
+1407 
-1414 DHHIPW
+1414 
-1420 FWHCRKCGAG
+1420 
-1430 ATSTTRPVE
+1430 
-1439 CSHCKADIQQL
+1439 
-1450 DVKRYL
+1450 
-1456 QPVGFATDIRYQAH
+1456 
-1470 NDVSMPAQ
+1470 
-1478 LPWKDPRVLVPSSV
+1478 
-1492 WVSLPDAGLGRYR
+1492 
-1505 FSHSGELFHFSEGE
+1505 
-1519 FGHGYAICLSCGRAE
+1519 
-1534 SQTQPQ
+1534 
-1540 RTPENLKNPERENTH
+1540 
-1555 YLLRGGSNDRQGSNK
+1555 
-1570 LCHGHV
+1570 
-1576 HKDLWLGYSSRTDMV
+1576 
-1591 ELQLND
+1591 
-1597 DNGLLIRDEVAARS
+1597 
-1611 LAVALREGLA
+1611 
-1621 HKLGIEN
+1621 
-1628 TELGVTTQQARDIN
+1628 
-1642 GYTGYS
+1642 
-1648 IFIYDNNAGGA
+1648 
-1659 GYAVQLIDHWAD
+1659 
-1671 VFNYARKL
+1671 
-1679 LDCSCDKF
+1679 
-1687 CHHCLLSYDSQHYVN
+1687 
-1702 RLDRHHALTLL
+1702 
-1713 TNVRLQR
+1713 
-1720 LNLAPE
+1720 
-1726 YQFFGDGSR
+1726 
-1735 VETNPLSLR
+1735 
-1744 IAQCLNSEI
+1744 
-1753 YDSCSL
+1753 
-1759 VLAGPQ
+1759 
-1765 EQWDFAQWPL
+1765 
-1775 FKELLQFASSGG
+1775 
-1787 NVELL
+1787 
-1792 VATPLANLTDSSRH
+1792 
-1806 QLSALAAMP
+1806 
-1815 GGRLQVKS
+1815 
-1823 IATAQLMQGKGRWL
+1823 
-1837 AQVTREGQSQQWAA
+1837 
-1851 DDSATVAPGELWG
+1851 
-1864 QSASSPVVTLKGTS
+1864 
-1878 GKTFSGQTLSAEDL
+1878 
-1892 LPALPTGAVR
+1892 
-1902 INLCEQLDGPLE
+1902 
-1914 GFGSR
+1914 
-1919 FWSLVTQQHA
+1919 
-1929 GWKQA
+1929 
-1934 FTRHK
+1934 
-1939 EITHVEYS
+1939 
-1947 DRYLNSPFT
+1947 
-1956 ARLLGEILTEL
+1956 
-1967 VEQGM
+1967 
-1972 AERASLTV
+1972 
-1980 CVKKLD
+1980 
-1986 YNSRQH
+1986 
-1992 DALYNAWLNEEDRQQ
+1992 
-2007 VVTTLLEEGYLG
+2007 
-2019 PAWPGAISWL
+2019 
-2029 TGDNQS
+2029 
-2035 TEHGR
+2035 
-2040 ELTVTFSDGSQ
+2040 
-2051 HYVLLDMGLSYWR
+2051 
-2064 CIEDTFFDFALRVP
+2064 
-2078 QQVERLANTRARA
+2078 
-2091 VAPGNDLRSY
+2091 
-2101 IIAG
+2101 

>member
-45 PPGQEGS
+45 PPGQEGT

-728 ALKIIEPMVSSLST
+728 ALKIIEPMVSSLSPD
-742 EHAEAMQILQ
+742 HAEAMQILQ

-1126 PANYLQRAG
+1126 R
-1135 RAGRRGESA
+1135 
-1144 SAAITLCKNTAHG
+1144 
-1157 MEVFKDP
+1157 
-1164 LWAFNT
+1164 
-1170 TASAPRVRFGSS
+1170 
-1182 SIVQRHVN
+1182 
-1190 ALVLGLFLRAEVP
+1190 
-1203 DATKLSCKWFFEGD
+1203 
-1217 ESQCLRFLH
+1217 
-1226 WLNHQADELADKL
+1226 
-1239 KRLTQGTVLK
+1239 
-1249 SLTATQLLT
+1249 
-1258 RTQAMMQQVDIRWR
+1258 
-1272 SQLAILLENIEALK
+1272 
-1286 ADNSAWEE
+1286 
-1294 TPAGKAIAYQ
+1294 
-1304 LRDYRGAYLFSKLI
+1304 
-1318 SEAFLPGHGFPVGVV
+1318 
-1333 NFNYLTADELEKRRA
+1333 
-1348 IKATQAD
+1348 
-1355 PNEGGESFSRRIEKL
+1355 
-1370 PSRDLPTALREY
+1370 
-1382 APGADVVLGGK
+1382 
-1393 VYRSSGIMLGKVLA
+1393 
-1407 SGQELSG
+1407 
-1414 DHHIPW
+1414 
-1420 FWHCRKCGAG
+1420 
-1430 ATSTTRPVE
+1430 
-1439 CSHCKADIQQL
+1439 
-1450 DVKRYL
+1450 
-1456 QPVGFATDIRYQAH
+1456 
-1470 NDVSMPAQ
+1470 
-1478 LPWKDPRVLVPSSV
+1478 
-1492 WVSLPDAGLGRYR
+1492 
-1505 FSHSGELFHFSEGE
+1505 
-1519 FGHGYAICLSCGRAE
+1519 
-1534 SQTQPQ
+1534 
-1540 RTPENLKNPERENTH
+1540 
-1555 YLLRGGSNDRQGSNK
+1555 
-1570 LCHGHV
+1570 
-1576 HKDLWLGYSSRTDMV
+1576 
-1591 ELQLND
+1591 
-1597 DNGLLIRDEVAARS
+1597 
-1611 LAVALREGLA
+1611 
-1621 HKLGIEN
+1621 
-1628 TELGVTTQQARDIN
+1628 
-1642 GYTGYS
+1642 
-1648 IFIYDNNAGGA
+1648 
-1659 GYAVQLIDHWAD
+1659 
-1671 VFNYARKL
+1671 
-1679 LDCSCDKF
+1679 
-1687 CHHCLLSYDSQHYVN
+1687 
-1702 RLDRHHALTLL
+1702 
-1713 TNVRLQR
+1713 
-1720 LNLAPE
+1720 
-1726 YQFFGDGSR
+1726 
-1735 VETNPLSLR
+1735 
-1744 IAQCLNSEI
+1744 
-1753 YDSCSL
+1753 
-1759 VLAGPQ
+1759 
-1765 EQWDFAQWPL
+1765 
-1775 FKELLQFASSGG
+1775 
-1787 NVELL
+1787 
-1792 VATPLANLTDSSRH
+1792 
-1806 QLSALAAMP
+1806 
-1815 GGRLQVKS
+1815 
-1823 IATAQLMQGKGRWL
+1823 
-1837 AQVTREGQSQQWAA
+1837 
-1851 DDSATVAPGELWG
+1851 
-1864 QSASSPVVTLKGTS
+1864 
-1878 GKTFSGQTLSAEDL
+1878 
-1892 LPALPTGAVR
+1892 
-1902 INLCEQLDGPLE
+1902 
-1914 GFGSR
+1914 
-1919 FWSLVTQQHA
+1919 
-1929 GWKQA
+1929 
-1934 FTRHK
+1934 
-1939 EITHVEYS
+1939 
-1947 DRYLNSPFT
+1947 
-1956 ARLLGEILTEL
+1956 
-1967 VEQGM
+1967 
-1972 AERASLTV
+1972 
-1980 CVKKLD
+1980 
-1986 YNSRQH
+1986 
-1992 DALYNAWLNEEDRQQ
+1992 
-2007 VVTTLLEEGYLG
+2007 
-2019 PAWPGAISWL
+2019 
-2029 TGDNQS
+2029 
-2035 TEHGR
+2035 
-2040 ELTVTFSDGSQ
+2040 
-2051 HYVLLDMGLSYWR
+2051 
-2064 CIEDTFFDFALRVP
+2064 
-2078 QQVERLANTRARA
+2078 
-2091 VAPGNDLRSY
+2091 
-2101 IIAG
+2101 

>member
-1126 PANYLQRAG
+1126 PV
-1135 RAGRRGESA
+1135 
-1144 SAAITLCKNTAHG
+1144 I
-1157 MEVFKDP
+1157 
-1164 LWAFNT
+1164 
-1170 TASAPRVRFGSS
+1170 
-1182 SIVQRHVN
+1182 
-1190 ALVLGLFLRAEVP
+1190 
-1203 DATKLSCKWFFEGD
+1203 
-1217 ESQCLRFLH
+1217 
-1226 WLNHQADELADKL
+1226 
-1239 KRLTQGTVLK
+1239 RLE
-1249 SLTATQLLT
+1249 
-1258 RTQAMMQQVDIRWR
+1258 I
-1272 SQLAILLENIEALK
+1272 
-1286 ADNSAWEE
+1286 
-1294 TPAGKAIAYQ
+1294 
-1304 LRDYRGAYLFSKLI
+1304 
-1318 SEAFLPGHGFPVGVV
+1318 
-1333 NFNYLTADELEKRRA
+1333 
-1348 IKATQAD
+1348 
-1355 PNEGGESFSRRIEKL
+1355 
-1370 PSRDLPTALREY
+1370 
-1382 APGADVVLGGK
+1382 
-1393 VYRSSGIMLGKVLA
+1393 
-1407 SGQELSG
+1407 
-1414 DHHIPW
+1414 
-1420 FWHCRKCGAG
+1420 
-1430 ATSTTRPVE
+1430 
-1439 CSHCKADIQQL
+1439 
-1450 DVKRYL
+1450 
-1456 QPVGFATDIRYQAH
+1456 
-1470 NDVSMPAQ
+1470 
-1478 LPWKDPRVLVPSSV
+1478 
-1492 WVSLPDAGLGRYR
+1492 
-1505 FSHSGELFHFSEGE
+1505 
-1519 FGHGYAICLSCGRAE
+1519 
-1534 SQTQPQ
+1534 
-1540 RTPENLKNPERENTH
+1540 
-1555 YLLRGGSNDRQGSNK
+1555 NDRG
-1570 LCHGHV
+1570 
-1576 HKDLWLGYSSRTDMV
+1576 
-1591 ELQLND
+1591 
-1597 DNGLLIRDEVAARS
+1597 
-1611 LAVALREGLA
+1611 
-1621 HKLGIEN
+1621 
-1628 TELGVTTQQARDIN
+1628 
-1642 GYTGYS
+1642 
-1648 IFIYDNNAGGA
+1648 
-1659 GYAVQLIDHWAD
+1659 
-1671 VFNYARKL
+1671 
-1679 LDCSCDKF
+1679 
-1687 CHHCLLSYDSQHYVN
+1687 
-1702 RLDRHHALTLL
+1702 
-1713 TNVRLQR
+1713 
-1720 LNLAPE
+1720 
-1726 YQFFGDGSR
+1726 
-1735 VETNPLSLR
+1735 
-1744 IAQCLNSEI
+1744 
-1753 YDSCSL
+1753 
-1759 VLAGPQ
+1759 
-1765 EQWDFAQWPL
+1765 
-1775 FKELLQFASSGG
+1775 
-1787 NVELL
+1787 
-1792 VATPLANLTDSSRH
+1792 
-1806 QLSALAAMP
+1806 
-1815 GGRLQVKS
+1815 
-1823 IATAQLMQGKGRWL
+1823 
-1837 AQVTREGQSQQWAA
+1837 
-1851 DDSATVAPGELWG
+1851 
-1864 QSASSPVVTLKGTS
+1864 
-1878 GKTFSGQTLSAEDL
+1878 
-1892 LPALPTGAVR
+1892 
-1902 INLCEQLDGPLE
+1902 
-1914 GFGSR
+1914 
-1919 FWSLVTQQHA
+1919 
-1929 GWKQA
+1929 
-1934 FTRHK
+1934 
-1939 EITHVEYS
+1939 
-1947 DRYLNSPFT
+1947 
-1956 ARLLGEILTEL
+1956 
-1967 VEQGM
+1967 
-1972 AERASLTV
+1972 
-1980 CVKKLD
+1980 
-1986 YNSRQH
+1986 
-1992 DALYNAWLNEEDRQQ
+1992 
-2007 VVTTLLEEGYLG
+2007 
-2019 PAWPGAISWL
+2019 
-2029 TGDNQS
+2029 
-2035 TEHGR
+2035 
-2040 ELTVTFSDGSQ
+2040 
-2051 HYVLLDMGLSYWR
+2051 
-2064 CIEDTFFDFALRVP
+2064 
-2078 QQVERLANTRARA
+2078 
-2091 VAPGNDLRSY
+2091 
-2101 IIAG
+2101 

>member
-1112 GGMSLVAMNNVPPA
+1112 GGMSLVAMNNVPP
-1126 PANYLQRAG
+1126 
-1135 RAGRRGESA
+1135 S
-1144 SAAITLCKNTAHG
+1144 
-1157 MEVFKDP
+1157 
-1164 LWAFNT
+1164 
-1170 TASAPRVRFGSS
+1170 
-1182 SIVQRHVN
+1182 
-1190 ALVLGLFLRAEVP
+1190 
-1203 DATKLSCKWFFEGD
+1203 
-1217 ESQCLRFLH
+1217 
-1226 WLNHQADELADKL
+1226 
-1239 KRLTQGTVLK
+1239 
-1249 SLTATQLLT
+1249 
-1258 RTQAMMQQVDIRWR
+1258 
-1272 SQLAILLENIEALK
+1272 
-1286 ADNSAWEE
+1286 
-1294 TPAGKAIAYQ
+1294 AGKLFATC
-1304 LRDYRGAYLFSKLI
+1304 RSRGASW
-1318 SEAFLPGHGFPVGVV
+1318 
-1333 NFNYLTADELEKRRA
+1333 
-1348 IKATQAD
+1348 
-1355 PNEGGESFSRRIEKL
+1355 
-1370 PSRDLPTALREY
+1370 RE
-1382 APGADVVLGGK
+1382 
-1393 VYRSSGIMLGKVLA
+1393 
-1407 SGQELSG
+1407 
-1414 DHHIPW
+1414 
-1420 FWHCRKCGAG
+1420 C
-1430 ATSTTRPVE
+1430 
-1439 CSHCKADIQQL
+1439 
-1450 DVKRYL
+1450 
-1456 QPVGFATDIRYQAH
+1456 
-1470 NDVSMPAQ
+1470 
-1478 LPWKDPRVLVPSSV
+1478 
-1492 WVSLPDAGLGRYR
+1492 
-1505 FSHSGELFHFSEGE
+1505 
-1519 FGHGYAICLSCGRAE
+1519 ICC
-1534 SQTQPQ
+1534 
-1540 RTPENLKNPERENTH
+1540 
-1555 YLLRGGSNDRQGSNK
+1555 
-1570 LCHGHV
+1570 
-1576 HKDLWLGYSSRTDMV
+1576 
-1591 ELQLND
+1591 
-1597 DNGLLIRDEVAARS
+1597 
-1611 LAVALREGLA
+1611 
-1621 HKLGIEN
+1621 
-1628 TELGVTTQQARDIN
+1628 
-1642 GYTGYS
+1642 
-1648 IFIYDNNAGGA
+1648 
-1659 GYAVQLIDHWAD
+1659 
-1671 VFNYARKL
+1671 
-1679 LDCSCDKF
+1679 
-1687 CHHCLLSYDSQHYVN
+1687 HYV
-1702 RLDRHHALTLL
+1702 
-1713 TNVRLQR
+1713 
-1720 LNLAPE
+1720 
-1726 YQFFGDGSR
+1726 
-1735 VETNPLSLR
+1735 
-1744 IAQCLNSEI
+1744 
-1753 YDSCSL
+1753 
-1759 VLAGPQ
+1759 
-1765 EQWDFAQWPL
+1765 
-1775 FKELLQFASSGG
+1775 
-1787 NVELL
+1787 
-1792 VATPLANLTDSSRH
+1792 
-1806 QLSALAAMP
+1806 M
-1815 GGRLQVKS
+1815 
-1823 IATAQLMQGKGRWL
+1823 
-1837 AQVTREGQSQQWAA
+1837 
-1851 DDSATVAPGELWG
+1851 
-1864 QSASSPVVTLKGTS
+1864 
-1878 GKTFSGQTLSAEDL
+1878 
-1892 LPALPTGAVR
+1892 
-1902 INLCEQLDGPLE
+1902 
-1914 GFGSR
+1914 
-1919 FWSLVTQQHA
+1919 
-1929 GWKQA
+1929 
-1934 FTRHK
+1934 
-1939 EITHVEYS
+1939 
-1947 DRYLNSPFT
+1947 
-1956 ARLLGEILTEL
+1956 
-1967 VEQGM
+1967 
-1972 AERASLTV
+1972 
-1980 CVKKLD
+1980 
-1986 YNSRQH
+1986 
-1992 DALYNAWLNEEDRQQ
+1992 
-2007 VVTTLLEEGYLG
+2007 
-2019 PAWPGAISWL
+2019 
-2029 TGDNQS
+2029 
-2035 TEHGR
+2035 
-2040 ELTVTFSDGSQ
+2040 
-2051 HYVLLDMGLSYWR
+2051 
-2064 CIEDTFFDFALRVP
+2064 
-2078 QQVERLANTRARA
+2078 
-2091 VAPGNDLRSY
+2091 
-2101 IIAG
+2101 

>member
-1106 EMGVDI
+1106 EMGWI
-1112 GGMSLVAMNNVPPA
+1112 LVV
-1126 PANYLQRAG
+1126 
-1135 RAGRRGESA
+1135 
-1144 SAAITLCKNTAHG
+1144 
-1157 MEVFKDP
+1157 
-1164 LWAFNT
+1164 
-1170 TASAPRVRFGSS
+1170 
-1182 SIVQRHVN
+1182 
-1190 ALVLGLFLRAEVP
+1190 
-1203 DATKLSCKWFFEGD
+1203 
-1217 ESQCLRFLH
+1217 
-1226 WLNHQADELADKL
+1226 
-1239 KRLTQGTVLK
+1239 
-1249 SLTATQLLT
+1249 
-1258 RTQAMMQQVDIRWR
+1258 
-1272 SQLAILLENIEALK
+1272 
-1286 ADNSAWEE
+1286 
-1294 TPAGKAIAYQ
+1294 
-1304 LRDYRGAYLFSKLI
+1304 
-1318 SEAFLPGHGFPVGVV
+1318 
-1333 NFNYLTADELEKRRA
+1333 
-1348 IKATQAD
+1348 
-1355 PNEGGESFSRRIEKL
+1355 
-1370 PSRDLPTALREY
+1370 
-1382 APGADVVLGGK
+1382 
-1393 VYRSSGIMLGKVLA
+1393 
-1407 SGQELSG
+1407 
-1414 DHHIPW
+1414 
-1420 FWHCRKCGAG
+1420 
-1430 ATSTTRPVE
+1430 
-1439 CSHCKADIQQL
+1439 
-1450 DVKRYL
+1450 
-1456 QPVGFATDIRYQAH
+1456 
-1470 NDVSMPAQ
+1470 
-1478 LPWKDPRVLVPSSV
+1478 
-1492 WVSLPDAGLGRYR
+1492 
-1505 FSHSGELFHFSEGE
+1505 
-1519 FGHGYAICLSCGRAE
+1519 
-1534 SQTQPQ
+1534 
-1540 RTPENLKNPERENTH
+1540 
-1555 YLLRGGSNDRQGSNK
+1555 
-1570 LCHGHV
+1570 
-1576 HKDLWLGYSSRTDMV
+1576 
-1591 ELQLND
+1591 
-1597 DNGLLIRDEVAARS
+1597 
-1611 LAVALREGLA
+1611 
-1621 HKLGIEN
+1621 
-1628 TELGVTTQQARDIN
+1628 
-1642 GYTGYS
+1642 
-1648 IFIYDNNAGGA
+1648 
-1659 GYAVQLIDHWAD
+1659 
-1671 VFNYARKL
+1671 
-1679 LDCSCDKF
+1679 
-1687 CHHCLLSYDSQHYVN
+1687 
-1702 RLDRHHALTLL
+1702 
-1713 TNVRLQR
+1713 
-1720 LNLAPE
+1720 
-1726 YQFFGDGSR
+1726 
-1735 VETNPLSLR
+1735 
-1744 IAQCLNSEI
+1744 
-1753 YDSCSL
+1753 
-1759 VLAGPQ
+1759 
-1765 EQWDFAQWPL
+1765 
-1775 FKELLQFASSGG
+1775 
-1787 NVELL
+1787 
-1792 VATPLANLTDSSRH
+1792 
-1806 QLSALAAMP
+1806 
-1815 GGRLQVKS
+1815 
-1823 IATAQLMQGKGRWL
+1823 
-1837 AQVTREGQSQQWAA
+1837 
-1851 DDSATVAPGELWG
+1851 
-1864 QSASSPVVTLKGTS
+1864 
-1878 GKTFSGQTLSAEDL
+1878 
-1892 LPALPTGAVR
+1892 
-1902 INLCEQLDGPLE
+1902 
-1914 GFGSR
+1914 
-1919 FWSLVTQQHA
+1919 
-1929 GWKQA
+1929 
-1934 FTRHK
+1934 
-1939 EITHVEYS
+1939 
-1947 DRYLNSPFT
+1947 
-1956 ARLLGEILTEL
+1956 
-1967 VEQGM
+1967 
-1972 AERASLTV
+1972 
-1980 CVKKLD
+1980 
-1986 YNSRQH
+1986 
-1992 DALYNAWLNEEDRQQ
+1992 
-2007 VVTTLLEEGYLG
+2007 
-2019 PAWPGAISWL
+2019 
-2029 TGDNQS
+2029 
-2035 TEHGR
+2035 
-2040 ELTVTFSDGSQ
+2040 
-2051 HYVLLDMGLSYWR
+2051 
-2064 CIEDTFFDFALRVP
+2064 
-2078 QQVERLANTRARA
+2078 
-2091 VAPGNDLRSY
+2091 
-2101 IIAG
+2101 

>member
-187 RHTKYEIQED
+187 RHTKYEVQED

-400 RELLQLLDLMAR
+400 RELLQLLDLMAG
-412 SREGELA
+412 SRAGELA

-424 MHGFIRTLAGLWAC
+424 MHGFIRTLAGLWSC

-492 EMRGDGTN
+492 EVRGDGTN

-715 MAANEELS
+715 MVANEELS
-723 PTDIQ
+723 PADIQ
-728 ALKIIEPMVSSLST
+728 ALKIIEPMVSSLSPD
-742 EHAEAMQILQ
+742 HAEAMQILQ

-900 KGQKR
+900 KGQTR

-926 VFPAIQPEQAH
+926 VFPAIQPEQAQ

-942 NHLMIEV
+942 NHLMNEV

-1028 GGGEIAREERLEWLE
+1028 GGGEIARKERLEWLE

-1170 TASAPRVRFGSS
+1170 TASAP
-1182 SIVQRHVN
+1182 
-1190 ALVLGLFLRAEVP
+1190 
-1203 DATKLSCKWFFEGD
+1203 
-1217 ESQCLRFLH
+1217 
-1226 WLNHQADELADKL
+1226 
-1239 KRLTQGTVLK
+1239 
-1249 SLTATQLLT
+1249 
-1258 RTQAMMQQVDIRWR
+1258 
-1272 SQLAILLENIEALK
+1272 
-1286 ADNSAWEE
+1286 
-1294 TPAGKAIAYQ
+1294 
-1304 LRDYRGAYLFSKLI
+1304 
-1318 SEAFLPGHGFPVGVV
+1318 
-1333 NFNYLTADELEKRRA
+1333 
-1348 IKATQAD
+1348 
-1355 PNEGGESFSRRIEKL
+1355 
-1370 PSRDLPTALREY
+1370 
-1382 APGADVVLGGK
+1382 
-1393 VYRSSGIMLGKVLA
+1393 
-1407 SGQELSG
+1407 
-1414 DHHIPW
+1414 
-1420 FWHCRKCGAG
+1420 
-1430 ATSTTRPVE
+1430 
-1439 CSHCKADIQQL
+1439 
-1450 DVKRYL
+1450 
-1456 QPVGFATDIRYQAH
+1456 
-1470 NDVSMPAQ
+1470 
-1478 LPWKDPRVLVPSSV
+1478 
-1492 WVSLPDAGLGRYR
+1492 
-1505 FSHSGELFHFSEGE
+1505 
-1519 FGHGYAICLSCGRAE
+1519 
-1534 SQTQPQ
+1534 
-1540 RTPENLKNPERENTH
+1540 
-1555 YLLRGGSNDRQGSNK
+1555 
-1570 LCHGHV
+1570 
-1576 HKDLWLGYSSRTDMV
+1576 
-1591 ELQLND
+1591 
-1597 DNGLLIRDEVAARS
+1597 
-1611 LAVALREGLA
+1611 
-1621 HKLGIEN
+1621 
-1628 TELGVTTQQARDIN
+1628 
-1642 GYTGYS
+1642 
-1648 IFIYDNNAGGA
+1648 
-1659 GYAVQLIDHWAD
+1659 
-1671 VFNYARKL
+1671 
-1679 LDCSCDKF
+1679 
-1687 CHHCLLSYDSQHYVN
+1687 
-1702 RLDRHHALTLL
+1702 
-1713 TNVRLQR
+1713 
-1720 LNLAPE
+1720 
-1726 YQFFGDGSR
+1726 
-1735 VETNPLSLR
+1735 
-1744 IAQCLNSEI
+1744 
-1753 YDSCSL
+1753 
-1759 VLAGPQ
+1759 
-1765 EQWDFAQWPL
+1765 
-1775 FKELLQFASSGG
+1775 
-1787 NVELL
+1787 
-1792 VATPLANLTDSSRH
+1792 
-1806 QLSALAAMP
+1806 
-1815 GGRLQVKS
+1815 
-1823 IATAQLMQGKGRWL
+1823 
-1837 AQVTREGQSQQWAA
+1837 
-1851 DDSATVAPGELWG
+1851 
-1864 QSASSPVVTLKGTS
+1864 
-1878 GKTFSGQTLSAEDL
+1878 
-1892 LPALPTGAVR
+1892 
-1902 INLCEQLDGPLE
+1902 
-1914 GFGSR
+1914 
-1919 FWSLVTQQHA
+1919 
-1929 GWKQA
+1929 
-1934 FTRHK
+1934 
-1939 EITHVEYS
+1939 
-1947 DRYLNSPFT
+1947 
-1956 ARLLGEILTEL
+1956 
-1967 VEQGM
+1967 
-1972 AERASLTV
+1972 
-1980 CVKKLD
+1980 
-1986 YNSRQH
+1986 
-1992 DALYNAWLNEEDRQQ
+1992 
-2007 VVTTLLEEGYLG
+2007 
-2019 PAWPGAISWL
+2019 
-2029 TGDNQS
+2029 
-2035 TEHGR
+2035 
-2040 ELTVTFSDGSQ
+2040 
-2051 HYVLLDMGLSYWR
+2051 
-2064 CIEDTFFDFALRVP
+2064 
-2078 QQVERLANTRARA
+2078 
-2091 VAPGNDLRSY
+2091 
-2101 IIAG
+2101 

>member
-202 EQALSREAIYEAP
+202 EQALSREAIYEEP

-1100 NCSTTM
+1100 NCS
-1106 EMGVDI
+1106 
-1112 GGMSLVAMNNVPPA
+1112 
-1126 PANYLQRAG
+1126 
-1135 RAGRRGESA
+1135 
-1144 SAAITLCKNTAHG
+1144 
-1157 MEVFKDP
+1157 
-1164 LWAFNT
+1164 
-1170 TASAPRVRFGSS
+1170 
-1182 SIVQRHVN
+1182 
-1190 ALVLGLFLRAEVP
+1190 
-1203 DATKLSCKWFFEGD
+1203 
-1217 ESQCLRFLH
+1217 
-1226 WLNHQADELADKL
+1226 
-1239 KRLTQGTVLK
+1239 
-1249 SLTATQLLT
+1249 
-1258 RTQAMMQQVDIRWR
+1258 
-1272 SQLAILLENIEALK
+1272 
-1286 ADNSAWEE
+1286 
-1294 TPAGKAIAYQ
+1294 
-1304 LRDYRGAYLFSKLI
+1304 
-1318 SEAFLPGHGFPVGVV
+1318 
-1333 NFNYLTADELEKRRA
+1333 
-1348 IKATQAD
+1348 
-1355 PNEGGESFSRRIEKL
+1355 
-1370 PSRDLPTALREY
+1370 
-1382 APGADVVLGGK
+1382 
-1393 VYRSSGIMLGKVLA
+1393 
-1407 SGQELSG
+1407 
-1414 DHHIPW
+1414 
-1420 FWHCRKCGAG
+1420 
-1430 ATSTTRPVE
+1430 
-1439 CSHCKADIQQL
+1439 
-1450 DVKRYL
+1450 
-1456 QPVGFATDIRYQAH
+1456 
-1470 NDVSMPAQ
+1470 
-1478 LPWKDPRVLVPSSV
+1478 
-1492 WVSLPDAGLGRYR
+1492 
-1505 FSHSGELFHFSEGE
+1505 
-1519 FGHGYAICLSCGRAE
+1519 
-1534 SQTQPQ
+1534 
-1540 RTPENLKNPERENTH
+1540 
-1555 YLLRGGSNDRQGSNK
+1555 
-1570 LCHGHV
+1570 
-1576 HKDLWLGYSSRTDMV
+1576 
-1591 ELQLND
+1591 
-1597 DNGLLIRDEVAARS
+1597 
-1611 LAVALREGLA
+1611 
-1621 HKLGIEN
+1621 
-1628 TELGVTTQQARDIN
+1628 
-1642 GYTGYS
+1642 
-1648 IFIYDNNAGGA
+1648 
-1659 GYAVQLIDHWAD
+1659 
-1671 VFNYARKL
+1671 
-1679 LDCSCDKF
+1679 
-1687 CHHCLLSYDSQHYVN
+1687 
-1702 RLDRHHALTLL
+1702 
-1713 TNVRLQR
+1713 
-1720 LNLAPE
+1720 
-1726 YQFFGDGSR
+1726 
-1735 VETNPLSLR
+1735 
-1744 IAQCLNSEI
+1744 
-1753 YDSCSL
+1753 
-1759 VLAGPQ
+1759 
-1765 EQWDFAQWPL
+1765 
-1775 FKELLQFASSGG
+1775 
-1787 NVELL
+1787 
-1792 VATPLANLTDSSRH
+1792 
-1806 QLSALAAMP
+1806 
-1815 GGRLQVKS
+1815 
-1823 IATAQLMQGKGRWL
+1823 
-1837 AQVTREGQSQQWAA
+1837 
-1851 DDSATVAPGELWG
+1851 
-1864 QSASSPVVTLKGTS
+1864 
-1878 GKTFSGQTLSAEDL
+1878 
-1892 LPALPTGAVR
+1892 
-1902 INLCEQLDGPLE
+1902 
-1914 GFGSR
+1914 
-1919 FWSLVTQQHA
+1919 
-1929 GWKQA
+1929 
-1934 FTRHK
+1934 
-1939 EITHVEYS
+1939 
-1947 DRYLNSPFT
+1947 
-1956 ARLLGEILTEL
+1956 
-1967 VEQGM
+1967 
-1972 AERASLTV
+1972 
-1980 CVKKLD
+1980 
-1986 YNSRQH
+1986 
-1992 DALYNAWLNEEDRQQ
+1992 
-2007 VVTTLLEEGYLG
+2007 
-2019 PAWPGAISWL
+2019 
-2029 TGDNQS
+2029 
-2035 TEHGR
+2035 
-2040 ELTVTFSDGSQ
+2040 
-2051 HYVLLDMGLSYWR
+2051 
-2064 CIEDTFFDFALRVP
+2064 
-2078 QQVERLANTRARA
+2078 
-2091 VAPGNDLRSY
+2091 
-2101 IIAG
+2101 

>member
-728 ALKIIEPMVSSLST
+728 ALKIIEPMVSSLSPD
-742 EHAEAMQILQ
+742 HAEAMQILQ

-1126 PANYLQRAG
+1126 
-1135 RAGRRGESA
+1135 
-1144 SAAITLCKNTAHG
+1144 
-1157 MEVFKDP
+1157 
-1164 LWAFNT
+1164 
-1170 TASAPRVRFGSS
+1170 
-1182 SIVQRHVN
+1182 
-1190 ALVLGLFLRAEVP
+1190 
-1203 DATKLSCKWFFEGD
+1203 
-1217 ESQCLRFLH
+1217 
-1226 WLNHQADELADKL
+1226 
-1239 KRLTQGTVLK
+1239 
-1249 SLTATQLLT
+1249 
-1258 RTQAMMQQVDIRWR
+1258 
-1272 SQLAILLENIEALK
+1272 
-1286 ADNSAWEE
+1286 
-1294 TPAGKAIAYQ
+1294 
-1304 LRDYRGAYLFSKLI
+1304 
-1318 SEAFLPGHGFPVGVV
+1318 
-1333 NFNYLTADELEKRRA
+1333 
-1348 IKATQAD
+1348 
-1355 PNEGGESFSRRIEKL
+1355 
-1370 PSRDLPTALREY
+1370 
-1382 APGADVVLGGK
+1382 
-1393 VYRSSGIMLGKVLA
+1393 
-1407 SGQELSG
+1407 
-1414 DHHIPW
+1414 
-1420 FWHCRKCGAG
+1420 
-1430 ATSTTRPVE
+1430 
-1439 CSHCKADIQQL
+1439 
-1450 DVKRYL
+1450 
-1456 QPVGFATDIRYQAH
+1456 
-1470 NDVSMPAQ
+1470 
-1478 LPWKDPRVLVPSSV
+1478 
-1492 WVSLPDAGLGRYR
+1492 
-1505 FSHSGELFHFSEGE
+1505 
-1519 FGHGYAICLSCGRAE
+1519 
-1534 SQTQPQ
+1534 
-1540 RTPENLKNPERENTH
+1540 
-1555 YLLRGGSNDRQGSNK
+1555 
-1570 LCHGHV
+1570 
-1576 HKDLWLGYSSRTDMV
+1576 
-1591 ELQLND
+1591 
-1597 DNGLLIRDEVAARS
+1597 
-1611 LAVALREGLA
+1611 
-1621 HKLGIEN
+1621 
-1628 TELGVTTQQARDIN
+1628 
-1642 GYTGYS
+1642 
-1648 IFIYDNNAGGA
+1648 
-1659 GYAVQLIDHWAD
+1659 
-1671 VFNYARKL
+1671 
-1679 LDCSCDKF
+1679 
-1687 CHHCLLSYDSQHYVN
+1687 
-1702 RLDRHHALTLL
+1702 
-1713 TNVRLQR
+1713 
-1720 LNLAPE
+1720 
-1726 YQFFGDGSR
+1726 
-1735 VETNPLSLR
+1735 
-1744 IAQCLNSEI
+1744 
-1753 YDSCSL
+1753 
-1759 VLAGPQ
+1759 
-1765 EQWDFAQWPL
+1765 
-1775 FKELLQFASSGG
+1775 
-1787 NVELL
+1787 
-1792 VATPLANLTDSSRH
+1792 
-1806 QLSALAAMP
+1806 
-1815 GGRLQVKS
+1815 
-1823 IATAQLMQGKGRWL
+1823 
-1837 AQVTREGQSQQWAA
+1837 
-1851 DDSATVAPGELWG
+1851 
-1864 QSASSPVVTLKGTS
+1864 
-1878 GKTFSGQTLSAEDL
+1878 
-1892 LPALPTGAVR
+1892 
-1902 INLCEQLDGPLE
+1902 
-1914 GFGSR
+1914 
-1919 FWSLVTQQHA
+1919 
-1929 GWKQA
+1929 
-1934 FTRHK
+1934 
-1939 EITHVEYS
+1939 
-1947 DRYLNSPFT
+1947 
-1956 ARLLGEILTEL
+1956 
-1967 VEQGM
+1967 
-1972 AERASLTV
+1972 
-1980 CVKKLD
+1980 
-1986 YNSRQH
+1986 
-1992 DALYNAWLNEEDRQQ
+1992 
-2007 VVTTLLEEGYLG
+2007 
-2019 PAWPGAISWL
+2019 
-2029 TGDNQS
+2029 
-2035 TEHGR
+2035 
-2040 ELTVTFSDGSQ
+2040 
-2051 HYVLLDMGLSYWR
+2051 
-2064 CIEDTFFDFALRVP
+2064 
-2078 QQVERLANTRARA
+2078 
-2091 VAPGNDLRSY
+2091 
-2101 IIAG
+2101 

>member
-1203 DATKLSCKWFFEGD
+1203 DATKLSCK
-1217 ESQCLRFLH
+1217 
-1226 WLNHQADELADKL
+1226 
-1239 KRLTQGTVLK
+1239 
-1249 SLTATQLLT
+1249 
-1258 RTQAMMQQVDIRWR
+1258 
-1272 SQLAILLENIEALK
+1272 
-1286 ADNSAWEE
+1286 
-1294 TPAGKAIAYQ
+1294 
-1304 LRDYRGAYLFSKLI
+1304 
-1318 SEAFLPGHGFPVGVV
+1318 
-1333 NFNYLTADELEKRRA
+1333 
-1348 IKATQAD
+1348 
-1355 PNEGGESFSRRIEKL
+1355 
-1370 PSRDLPTALREY
+1370 
-1382 APGADVVLGGK
+1382 
-1393 VYRSSGIMLGKVLA
+1393 
-1407 SGQELSG
+1407 
-1414 DHHIPW
+1414 
-1420 FWHCRKCGAG
+1420 
-1430 ATSTTRPVE
+1430 
-1439 CSHCKADIQQL
+1439 
-1450 DVKRYL
+1450 
-1456 QPVGFATDIRYQAH
+1456 
-1470 NDVSMPAQ
+1470 
-1478 LPWKDPRVLVPSSV
+1478 
-1492 WVSLPDAGLGRYR
+1492 
-1505 FSHSGELFHFSEGE
+1505 
-1519 FGHGYAICLSCGRAE
+1519 
-1534 SQTQPQ
+1534 
-1540 RTPENLKNPERENTH
+1540 
-1555 YLLRGGSNDRQGSNK
+1555 
-1570 LCHGHV
+1570 
-1576 HKDLWLGYSSRTDMV
+1576 
-1591 ELQLND
+1591 
-1597 DNGLLIRDEVAARS
+1597 
-1611 LAVALREGLA
+1611 
-1621 HKLGIEN
+1621 
-1628 TELGVTTQQARDIN
+1628 
-1642 GYTGYS
+1642 
-1648 IFIYDNNAGGA
+1648 
-1659 GYAVQLIDHWAD
+1659 
-1671 VFNYARKL
+1671 
-1679 LDCSCDKF
+1679 
-1687 CHHCLLSYDSQHYVN
+1687 
-1702 RLDRHHALTLL
+1702 
-1713 TNVRLQR
+1713 
-1720 LNLAPE
+1720 
-1726 YQFFGDGSR
+1726 
-1735 VETNPLSLR
+1735 
-1744 IAQCLNSEI
+1744 
-1753 YDSCSL
+1753 
-1759 VLAGPQ
+1759 
-1765 EQWDFAQWPL
+1765 
-1775 FKELLQFASSGG
+1775 
-1787 NVELL
+1787 
-1792 VATPLANLTDSSRH
+1792 
-1806 QLSALAAMP
+1806 
-1815 GGRLQVKS
+1815 
-1823 IATAQLMQGKGRWL
+1823 
-1837 AQVTREGQSQQWAA
+1837 
-1851 DDSATVAPGELWG
+1851 
-1864 QSASSPVVTLKGTS
+1864 
-1878 GKTFSGQTLSAEDL
+1878 
-1892 LPALPTGAVR
+1892 
-1902 INLCEQLDGPLE
+1902 
-1914 GFGSR
+1914 
-1919 FWSLVTQQHA
+1919 
-1929 GWKQA
+1929 
-1934 FTRHK
+1934 
-1939 EITHVEYS
+1939 
-1947 DRYLNSPFT
+1947 
-1956 ARLLGEILTEL
+1956 
-1967 VEQGM
+1967 
-1972 AERASLTV
+1972 
-1980 CVKKLD
+1980 
-1986 YNSRQH
+1986 
-1992 DALYNAWLNEEDRQQ
+1992 
-2007 VVTTLLEEGYLG
+2007 
-2019 PAWPGAISWL
+2019 
-2029 TGDNQS
+2029 
-2035 TEHGR
+2035 
-2040 ELTVTFSDGSQ
+2040 
-2051 HYVLLDMGLSYWR
+2051 
-2064 CIEDTFFDFALRVP
+2064 
-2078 QQVERLANTRARA
+2078 
-2091 VAPGNDLRSY
+2091 
-2101 IIAG
+2101 

>member
-446 AHELNQSDW
+446 AHKAHELNQSDW

-476 VLRCS
+476 VLSCS

-723 PTDIQ
+723 PADIQ
-728 ALKIIEPMVSSLST
+728 ALKIIEPMVSSLSPD
-742 EHAEAMQILQ
+742 HAEAMQILQ

-1028 GGGEIAREERLEWLE
+1028 GGGEIARKERLEWLE

-1203 DATKLSCKWFFEGD
+1203 DATKLSC
-1217 ESQCLRFLH
+1217 
-1226 WLNHQADELADKL
+1226 
-1239 KRLTQGTVLK
+1239 
-1249 SLTATQLLT
+1249 
-1258 RTQAMMQQVDIRWR
+1258 
-1272 SQLAILLENIEALK
+1272 
-1286 ADNSAWEE
+1286 
-1294 TPAGKAIAYQ
+1294 
-1304 LRDYRGAYLFSKLI
+1304 
-1318 SEAFLPGHGFPVGVV
+1318 
-1333 NFNYLTADELEKRRA
+1333 
-1348 IKATQAD
+1348 
-1355 PNEGGESFSRRIEKL
+1355 
-1370 PSRDLPTALREY
+1370 
-1382 APGADVVLGGK
+1382 
-1393 VYRSSGIMLGKVLA
+1393 
-1407 SGQELSG
+1407 
-1414 DHHIPW
+1414 
-1420 FWHCRKCGAG
+1420 
-1430 ATSTTRPVE
+1430 
-1439 CSHCKADIQQL
+1439 
-1450 DVKRYL
+1450 
-1456 QPVGFATDIRYQAH
+1456 
-1470 NDVSMPAQ
+1470 
-1478 LPWKDPRVLVPSSV
+1478 
-1492 WVSLPDAGLGRYR
+1492 
-1505 FSHSGELFHFSEGE
+1505 
-1519 FGHGYAICLSCGRAE
+1519 
-1534 SQTQPQ
+1534 
-1540 RTPENLKNPERENTH
+1540 
-1555 YLLRGGSNDRQGSNK
+1555 
-1570 LCHGHV
+1570 
-1576 HKDLWLGYSSRTDMV
+1576 
-1591 ELQLND
+1591 
-1597 DNGLLIRDEVAARS
+1597 
-1611 LAVALREGLA
+1611 
-1621 HKLGIEN
+1621 
-1628 TELGVTTQQARDIN
+1628 
-1642 GYTGYS
+1642 
-1648 IFIYDNNAGGA
+1648 
-1659 GYAVQLIDHWAD
+1659 
-1671 VFNYARKL
+1671 
-1679 LDCSCDKF
+1679 
-1687 CHHCLLSYDSQHYVN
+1687 
-1702 RLDRHHALTLL
+1702 
-1713 TNVRLQR
+1713 
-1720 LNLAPE
+1720 
-1726 YQFFGDGSR
+1726 
-1735 VETNPLSLR
+1735 
-1744 IAQCLNSEI
+1744 
-1753 YDSCSL
+1753 
-1759 VLAGPQ
+1759 
-1765 EQWDFAQWPL
+1765 
-1775 FKELLQFASSGG
+1775 
-1787 NVELL
+1787 
-1792 VATPLANLTDSSRH
+1792 
-1806 QLSALAAMP
+1806 
-1815 GGRLQVKS
+1815 
-1823 IATAQLMQGKGRWL
+1823 
-1837 AQVTREGQSQQWAA
+1837 
-1851 DDSATVAPGELWG
+1851 
-1864 QSASSPVVTLKGTS
+1864 
-1878 GKTFSGQTLSAEDL
+1878 
-1892 LPALPTGAVR
+1892 
-1902 INLCEQLDGPLE
+1902 
-1914 GFGSR
+1914 
-1919 FWSLVTQQHA
+1919 
-1929 GWKQA
+1929 
-1934 FTRHK
+1934 
-1939 EITHVEYS
+1939 
-1947 DRYLNSPFT
+1947 
-1956 ARLLGEILTEL
+1956 
-1967 VEQGM
+1967 
-1972 AERASLTV
+1972 
-1980 CVKKLD
+1980 
-1986 YNSRQH
+1986 
-1992 DALYNAWLNEEDRQQ
+1992 
-2007 VVTTLLEEGYLG
+2007 
-2019 PAWPGAISWL
+2019 
-2029 TGDNQS
+2029 
-2035 TEHGR
+2035 
-2040 ELTVTFSDGSQ
+2040 
-2051 HYVLLDMGLSYWR
+2051 
-2064 CIEDTFFDFALRVP
+2064 
-2078 QQVERLANTRARA
+2078 
-2091 VAPGNDLRSY
+2091 
-2101 IIAG
+2101 